1 MSFLSF
7 LFGNKDK
14 RILRQ
19 TNDLVASINLLE
31 KKFEEL
37 DSEEL
42 KNTTQRLK
50 NNLADGK
57 KLDDLIPEAFAAV
70 RESSK
75 RYLGLR
81 HYDCQL
87 IGGVVLN
94 KGMIAEMA
102 TGEGKT
108 LVATLPCYLNAL
120 TEKSVIVVTAN
131 EYLAKRDAAWMEP
144 IFQGLGMQVGFVTP
158 ELNHIEKKENYAKDI
173 VYATNNE
180 LGFDYLRD
188 NMVLREEDRL
198 QKDPFFVVVDEV
210 DSILIDE
217 ARTPLII
224 SGVAEDNG
232 PLYKKLKPIVKNLFE
247 EEFDPEKEEIIKAGD
262 FTVDLQSRS
271 IEITENGH
279 EKIEEFLRQ
288 NSMLADSVSLY
299 ASENLKL
306 LNMVQALIRAE
317 ILFEKNTDYIVQN
330 SKVILIDTNSGRAMP
345 GRRLSDGVH
354 QALELKE
361 GLEIQVES
369 QTLASTTFQNF
380 FRMFEKLS
388 GMTGTAKT
396 EAREFDEIYELEAVS
411 IPTNLPMIRENKNDK
426 IYLTEEEKNEAIISE
441 IQTYYERGNP
451 ILVGTISVENSE
463 ILSKKLESLN
473 IPHRVLNAKQNQQEA
488 EIISQAGKIKAVTIA
503 TNMAGRGTDIVL
515 GGFPE
520 SEKARKEVVEL
531 GGLHVIGTERHES
544 RRIDNQLRGRSGRQG
559 DPGSSQFFMS
569 LDDGLLKIFA
579 PERMKALMQSFG
591 GMEKGESIE
600 HKMLTNSIERA
611 QRRVEGRN
619 FDMRKRILEFD
630 DVLNEQRQVI
640 YQQRKEILEDHDLN
654 DLIATMREDVLV
666 KAFNSHI
673 PEFEIES
680 NWKVEELKNTLQVDF
695 NLLFNLEEELDKC
708 ESNTQ
713 EVLESLIQFA
723 EKAYFKKR
731 ANFSEVYSQL
741 ENQIILQVID
751 QSWKNH
757 INQLDSLRQNIGFR
771 SYAGKDP
778 RLEYKREAFEMFEQ
792 LLETIKKES
801 TRFLCRVEVKPEDEA
816 EIKNMKTRE
825 VLEKTQTIH
834 DNSPSAFIENSVS
847 NKQDNNSSTPAE
859 GNRRLRRLQ
868 AKANRKKNK
877 R

>member
-1 MSFLSF
+1 MSLLSYF
-7 LFGNKDK
+7 FGNKDK
-14 RILRQ
+14 RILKSFSK
-19 TNDLVASINLLE
+19 DVKAINNLE
-31 KKFEEL
+31 EEFSSL
-37 DSEEL
+37 SDDELRNKTLEFKEDL
-42 KNTTQRLK
+42 KNGK
-50 NNLADGK
+50 NLEDIK
-57 KLDDLIPEAFAAV
+57 PYAFAAV

-75 RYLGLR
+75 RNIGLR
-81 HYDCQL
+81 HFDCQL
-87 IGGVVLN
+87 IGGGILN
-94 KGMIAEMA
+94 EGLIAEMA

-120 TEKSVIVVTAN
+120 TERSVIVVTAN
-131 EYLAKRDAAWMEP
+131 EYLAKRDAEWMKP
-144 IFQGLGMQVGFVTP
+144 IFSGLDMTVGHITP
-158 ELNHIEKKENYAKDI
+158 DLDGSQKKENYKKDI

-198 QKDPFFVVVDEV
+198 QRDPYFVVVDEV

-217 ARTPLII
+217 ARTPLVI

-232 PLYKKLKPIVKNLFE
+232 PLYKKLRPILSTLQE
-247 EEFDPEKEEIIKAGD
+247 EELIDAESDEPIGAGD
-262 FTVDLQSRS
+262 YIVDLQSRS
-271 IEITENGH
+271 IDITENGH
-279 EKIEEFLRQ
+279 EKIESYLKDNNLLEKSL
-288 NSMLADSVSLY
+288 SLY

-306 LNMVQALIRAE
+306 LNMVQALLRAE
-317 ILFEKNTDYIVQN
+317 VLFEKNTDYIVQN
-330 SKVILIDTNSGRAMP
+330 GQVVLIDSNSGRAMP

-361 GLEIQVES
+361 RLEIQVES

-396 EAREFDEIYELEAVS
+396 EAREFEEIYGLSSIS
-411 IPTNLPMIRENKNDK
+411 IPTNLPMIRDDKNDK
-426 IYLTEEEKNEAIISE
+426 IYLTEEEKYEAIINDISE
-441 IQTYYERGNP
+441 YHQKGNP

-463 ILSKKLESLN
+463 LLSNKLNQQN

-488 EIISQAGKIKAVTIA
+488 EIISQAGKMGAVTIA

-515 GGFPE
+515 GGLPE
-520 SEKARKEVVEL
+520 NTENRKQVVES
-531 GGLHVIGTERHES
+531 GGLHVVGTERHES

-559 DPGSSQFFMS
+559 DPGSSQFFLS

-579 PERMKALMQSFG
+579 PERMKSLMQSFG
-591 GMEKGESIE
+591 GMKKGESIE

-640 YQQRKEILEDHDLN
+640 YKQRKEILEDKELK
-654 DLIATMREDVLV
+654 DLILSMREEVLSKV
-666 KAFNSHI
+666 FELHV
-673 PEFEIES
+673 PEYEIEV
-680 NWKVEELKNTLQVDF
+680 NWQTEGLTELLLNDF
-695 NLLFNLEEELDKC
+695 NLNFDIKNKLQDNESEPTKVLDELLIFANDSYEEK
-708 ESNTQ
+708 
-713 EVLESLIQFA
+713 V
-723 EKAYFKKR
+723 K
-731 ANFSEVYSQL
+731 NFPDVYSQL

-757 INQLDSLRQNIGFR
+757 INQLDYLRQNIGFR

-801 TRFLCRVEVKPEDEA
+801 TKFLCKVEVKPEDEE
-816 EIKNMKTRE
+816 EINKMGNKKIMNETKSSHE
-825 VLEKTQTIH
+825 
-834 DNSPSAFIENSVS
+834 NSPSAFSA
-847 NKQDNNSSTPAE
+847 NNLSKDETKSAPQE
-859 GNRRLRRLQ
+859 GNRRQRRLQ
-868 AKANRKKNK
+868 AKAKRNK
-877 R
+877 RKR

>member
-1 MSFLSF
+1 MSLLSYF
-7 LFGNKDK
+7 FGNKDK
-14 RILRQ
+14 RILKSFSK
-19 TNDLVASINLLE
+19 DVKAINNLE
-31 KKFEEL
+31 EEFSSL
-37 DSEEL
+37 SDDELRNKTLEFKEDL
-42 KNTTQRLK
+42 KN
-50 NNLADGK
+50 GK
-57 KLDDLIPEAFAAV
+57 SLEDIKPYAFAAV

-75 RYLGLR
+75 RNIGLR
-81 HYDCQL
+81 HFDCQL
-87 IGGVVLN
+87 IGGGILN
-94 KGMIAEMA
+94 EGLIAEMA

-120 TEKSVIVVTAN
+120 TERSVIVVTAN
-131 EYLAKRDAAWMEP
+131 EYLAKRDAEWMKP
-144 IFQGLGMQVGFVTP
+144 IFSGLDMTVGHITP
-158 ELNHIEKKENYAKDI
+158 DLDGSKKKENYKKDI

-198 QKDPFFVVVDEV
+198 QRDPYFVVVDEV

-217 ARTPLII
+217 ARTPLVI

-232 PLYKKLKPIVKNLFE
+232 PLYKKLRPILSTLQE
-247 EEFDPEKEEIIKAGD
+247 EELIDAESDEPIGEGD
-262 FTVDLQSRS
+262 YIVDLQSRS
-271 IEITENGH
+271 IDITENGH
-279 EKIEEFLRQ
+279 EKIESYLKDNNLLEKSL
-288 NSMLADSVSLY
+288 SLY

-306 LNMVQALIRAE
+306 LNMVQALLRAE
-317 ILFEKNTDYIVQN
+317 VLFEKNTDYIVQN
-330 SKVILIDTNSGRAMP
+330 GQVVLIDSNSGRAMP

-361 GLEIQVES
+361 RLEIQVES

-396 EAREFDEIYELEAVS
+396 EAREFEEIYGLSSIS
-411 IPTNLPMIRENKNDK
+411 IPTNLPMIRDDKNDK
-426 IYLTEEEKNEAIISE
+426 IYLTKEEKYEAIINDISE
-441 IQTYYERGNP
+441 YHQKGNP

-463 ILSKKLESLN
+463 LLSNKLNQQN

-488 EIISQAGKIKAVTIA
+488 EIISQAGKMGAVTIA

-515 GGFPE
+515 GGLPE
-520 SEKARKEVVEL
+520 NTENRKQVVES
-531 GGLHVIGTERHES
+531 GGLHVVGTERHES

-559 DPGSSQFFMS
+559 DPGSSQFFLS

-579 PERMKALMQSFG
+579 PERMKSLMQSFG
-591 GMEKGESIE
+591 GMKKGESIE

-640 YQQRKEILEDHDLN
+640 YKQRKEILEDTELK
-654 DLIATMREDVLV
+654 DLILSMREEVLSKV
-666 KAFNSHI
+666 FELHV
-673 PEFEIES
+673 PEYEIEV
-680 NWKVEELKNTLQVDF
+680 NWQTEGLTELLLNDF
-695 NLLFNLEEELDKC
+695 NLNFDIKNKLQDNESEPTKVLDELLIFANDSYEEK
-708 ESNTQ
+708 
-713 EVLESLIQFA
+713 V
-723 EKAYFKKR
+723 K
-731 ANFSEVYSQL
+731 NFPDVYSQL

-757 INQLDSLRQNIGFR
+757 INQLDYLRQNIGFR

-801 TRFLCRVEVKPEDEA
+801 TKFLCKVEVKPEDEE
-816 EIKNMKTRE
+816 EINKMGNKKIMNETKSSHE
-825 VLEKTQTIH
+825 
-834 DNSPSAFIENSVS
+834 NSPSAFSS
-847 NKQDNNSSTPAE
+847 NNLSKDETKSIPQE
-859 GNRRLRRLQ
+859 GNRRQRRLQ
-868 AKANRKKNK
+868 AKAKRNK
-877 R
+877 RKR

>member
-1 MSFLSF
+1 MSLLSYF
-7 LFGNKDK
+7 FGNKDK
-14 RILRQ
+14 RILKSFSK
-19 TNDLVASINLLE
+19 DVKAINNLE
-31 KKFEEL
+31 EEFSSLSDDELRNKTFEFKE
-37 DSEEL
+37 DL
-42 KNTTQRLK
+42 KNGK
-50 NNLADGK
+50 NLEDIK
-57 KLDDLIPEAFAAV
+57 PYAFAAV

-75 RYLGLR
+75 RNIGLR
-81 HYDCQL
+81 HFDCQL
-87 IGGVVLN
+87 IGGGILN
-94 KGMIAEMA
+94 EGLIAEMA

-120 TEKSVIVVTAN
+120 TERSVIVVTAN
-131 EYLAKRDAAWMEP
+131 EYLAKRDAEWMKP
-144 IFQGLGMQVGFVTP
+144 IFSGLDMTVGHITP
-158 ELNHIEKKENYAKDI
+158 DLDGSQKKENYKKDI

-198 QKDPFFVVVDEV
+198 QRDPYFVVVDEV

-217 ARTPLII
+217 ARTPLVI

-232 PLYKKLKPIVKNLFE
+232 PLYKKLRPILSTLQE
-247 EEFDPEKEEIIKAGD
+247 EELIDAESDEPIGAGD
-262 FTVDLQSRS
+262 YIVDLQSRS
-271 IEITENGH
+271 IDITENGH
-279 EKIEEFLRQ
+279 EKIESYLKDNNLLEKSL
-288 NSMLADSVSLY
+288 SLY

-306 LNMVQALIRAE
+306 LNMVQALLRAE
-317 ILFEKNTDYIVQN
+317 VLFEKNTDYIVQN
-330 SKVILIDTNSGRAMP
+330 GQVVLIDSNSGRAMP

-361 GLEIQVES
+361 RLEIQVES

-396 EAREFDEIYELEAVS
+396 EAREFEEIYGLSSIS
-411 IPTNLPMIRENKNDK
+411 IPTNLPMIRDDKNDK
-426 IYLTEEEKNEAIISE
+426 IYLTEEEKYEAIINDISE
-441 IQTYYERGNP
+441 YHQKGNP

-463 ILSKKLESLN
+463 LLSNKLNQQN

-488 EIISQAGKIKAVTIA
+488 EIISQAGKMGAVTIA

-515 GGFPE
+515 GGLPE
-520 SEKARKEVVEL
+520 NTENRKQVVES
-531 GGLHVIGTERHES
+531 GGLHVVGTERHES

-559 DPGSSQFFMS
+559 DPGSSQFFLS

-579 PERMKALMQSFG
+579 PERMKSLMQSFG
-591 GMEKGESIE
+591 GMKKGESIE

-640 YQQRKEILEDHDLN
+640 YKQRKEILEDTELK
-654 DLIATMREDVLV
+654 DLILSMREEVLSKV
-666 KAFNSHI
+666 FELHV
-673 PEFEIES
+673 PEYEIEV
-680 NWKVEELKNTLQVDF
+680 NWQTEGLTELLLNDF
-695 NLLFNLEEELDKC
+695 NLNFDIKNKLQDNESEPTKVLDELLIFANDSYEEK
-708 ESNTQ
+708 
-713 EVLESLIQFA
+713 V
-723 EKAYFKKR
+723 K
-731 ANFSEVYSQL
+731 NFPDVYSQL

-757 INQLDSLRQNIGFR
+757 INQLDYLRQNIGFR

-801 TRFLCRVEVKPEDEA
+801 TKFLCKVEVKPEDEE
-816 EIKNMKTRE
+816 EINKMGNKKIMNETKSSHE
-825 VLEKTQTIH
+825 
-834 DNSPSAFIENSVS
+834 NSPSAFSS
-847 NKQDNNSSTPAE
+847 NNLSKGETKSIPQE
-859 GNRRLRRLQ
+859 GNRRQRRLQ
-868 AKANRKKNK
+868 AKAKRNK
-877 R
+877 RKR

>member
-1 MSFLSF
+1 MSLLSYF
-7 LFGNKDK
+7 FGNKDK
-14 RILRQ
+14 RILKSFSK
-19 TNDLVASINLLE
+19 DVKAINNLE
-31 KKFEEL
+31 EEFSSL
-37 DSEEL
+37 SDDELRNKTLEFKEDL
-42 KNTTQRLK
+42 KN
-50 NNLADGK
+50 GK
-57 KLDDLIPEAFAAV
+57 SLEDIKPYAFAAV

-75 RYLGLR
+75 RNIGLR
-81 HYDCQL
+81 HFDCQL
-87 IGGVVLN
+87 IGGGILN
-94 KGMIAEMA
+94 EGLIAEMA

-120 TEKSVIVVTAN
+120 TERSVIVVTAN
-131 EYLAKRDAAWMEP
+131 EYLAKRDAEWMKP
-144 IFQGLGMQVGFVTP
+144 IFSGLDMTVGHITP
-158 ELNHIEKKENYAKDI
+158 DLDGSKKKENYKKDI

-198 QKDPFFVVVDEV
+198 QRDPYFVVVDEV

-217 ARTPLII
+217 ARTPLVI

-232 PLYKKLKPIVKNLFE
+232 PLYKKLRPILSTLQE
-247 EEFDPEKEEIIKAGD
+247 EELIDAESDEPIGAGD
-262 FTVDLQSRS
+262 YIVDLQSRS
-271 IEITENGH
+271 IDITENGH
-279 EKIEEFLRQ
+279 EKIESYLKDNNLLEKSL
-288 NSMLADSVSLY
+288 SLY

-306 LNMVQALIRAE
+306 LNMVQALLRAE
-317 ILFEKNTDYIVQN
+317 VLFEKNTDYIVQN
-330 SKVILIDTNSGRAMP
+330 GQVVLIDSNSGRAMP

-361 GLEIQVES
+361 RLEIQVES

-396 EAREFDEIYELEAVS
+396 EAREFEEIYGLSSIS
-411 IPTNLPMIRENKNDK
+411 IPTNLPMIRDDKNDK
-426 IYLTEEEKNEAIISE
+426 IYLTEEEKYEAIINDISE
-441 IQTYYERGNP
+441 YHQKGNP

-463 ILSKKLESLN
+463 LLSNKLNQQN

-488 EIISQAGKIKAVTIA
+488 EIISQAGKMGAVTIA

-515 GGFPE
+515 GGLPE
-520 SEKARKEVVEL
+520 NTENRKQVVES
-531 GGLHVIGTERHES
+531 GGLHVVGTERHES

-559 DPGSSQFFMS
+559 DPGSSQFFLS

-579 PERMKALMQSFG
+579 PERMKSLMQSFG
-591 GMEKGESIE
+591 GMKKGESIE

-640 YQQRKEILEDHDLN
+640 YKQRKEILEDTELK
-654 DLIATMREDVLV
+654 DLILSMREEVLSKV
-666 KAFNSHI
+666 FELHV
-673 PEFEIES
+673 PEYEIEV
-680 NWKVEELKNTLQVDF
+680 NWQTEELTELLLNDF
-695 NLLFNLEEELDKC
+695 NLNFDIKNKLQDNESEPIRVLDELLIFANDSYEEK
-708 ESNTQ
+708 
-713 EVLESLIQFA
+713 V
-723 EKAYFKKR
+723 K
-731 ANFSEVYSQL
+731 NFPDVYSQL

-757 INQLDSLRQNIGFR
+757 INQLDYLRQNIGFR

-801 TRFLCRVEVKPEDEA
+801 TKFLCKVEVKPEDEE
-816 EIKNMKTRE
+816 EINKMGNKKIMNETKSSHE
-825 VLEKTQTIH
+825 
-834 DNSPSAFIENSVS
+834 NSPSAFSS
-847 NKQDNNSSTPAE
+847 NNLSKDETKSIPQE
-859 GNRRLRRLQ
+859 GNRRQRRLQ
-868 AKANRKKNK
+868 AKAKRNK
-877 R
+877 RKR

>member
-1 MSFLSF
+1 MSLLSYF
-7 LFGNKDK
+7 FGNKDK
-14 RILRQ
+14 RILKSFSK
-19 TNDLVASINLLE
+19 DVKAINNLE
-31 KKFEEL
+31 EEFSSL
-37 DSEEL
+37 SDDELRNKTLEFKEDL
-42 KNTTQRLK
+42 KNGK
-50 NNLADGK
+50 NLEDIK
-57 KLDDLIPEAFAAV
+57 PYAFAAV

-75 RYLGLR
+75 RNIGLR
-81 HYDCQL
+81 HFDCQL
-87 IGGVVLN
+87 IGGGILN
-94 KGMIAEMA
+94 EGLIAEMA

-120 TEKSVIVVTAN
+120 TERSVIVVTAN
-131 EYLAKRDAAWMEP
+131 EYLAKRDAEWMKP
-144 IFQGLGMQVGFVTP
+144 IFSGLDMTVGHITP
-158 ELNHIEKKENYAKDI
+158 DLDGSKKKENYKKDI

-198 QKDPFFVVVDEV
+198 QRDPYFVVVDEV

-217 ARTPLII
+217 ARTPLVI

-232 PLYKKLKPIVKNLFE
+232 PLYKKLRPILSTLQE
-247 EEFDPEKEEIIKAGD
+247 EELIDAESDEPIGAGD
-262 FTVDLQSRS
+262 YIVDLQSRS
-271 IEITENGH
+271 IDITENGH
-279 EKIEEFLRQ
+279 EKIESYLKDNNLLEKSL
-288 NSMLADSVSLY
+288 SLY

-306 LNMVQALIRAE
+306 LNMVQALLRAE
-317 ILFEKNTDYIVQN
+317 VLFEKNTDYIVQN
-330 SKVILIDTNSGRAMP
+330 GQVVLIDSNSGRAMP

-361 GLEIQVES
+361 RLEIQVES

-396 EAREFDEIYELEAVS
+396 EAREFEEIYGLSSIS
-411 IPTNLPMIRENKNDK
+411 IPTNLPMIRDDKNDK
-426 IYLTEEEKNEAIISE
+426 IYLTEEEKYEAIINDISE
-441 IQTYYERGNP
+441 YHQKGNP

-463 ILSKKLESLN
+463 LLSNKLNQQN

-488 EIISQAGKIKAVTIA
+488 EIISQAGKMGAVTIA

-515 GGFPE
+515 GGLPE
-520 SEKARKEVVEL
+520 NTENRKQVVES
-531 GGLHVIGTERHES
+531 GGLHVVGTERHES

-559 DPGSSQFFMS
+559 DPGSSQFFLS

-579 PERMKALMQSFG
+579 PERMKSLMQSFG
-591 GMEKGESIE
+591 GMKKGESIE

-640 YQQRKEILEDHDLN
+640 YKQRKEILEDTELK
-654 DLIATMREDVLV
+654 DLILSMREEVLSKV
-666 KAFNSHI
+666 FELHV
-673 PEFEIES
+673 PEYEIEV
-680 NWKVEELKNTLQVDF
+680 NWQTEGLTELLLNDF
-695 NLLFNLEEELDKC
+695 NLNFDIKNKLQDNESEPIRVLDELLIFANDSYEEK
-708 ESNTQ
+708 
-713 EVLESLIQFA
+713 V
-723 EKAYFKKR
+723 K
-731 ANFSEVYSQL
+731 NFPDVYSQL

-757 INQLDSLRQNIGFR
+757 INQLDYLRQNIGFR

-801 TRFLCRVEVKPEDEA
+801 TKFLCKVEVKPEDEE
-816 EIKNMKTRE
+816 EINKMGNKKIMNETKSSHE
-825 VLEKTQTIH
+825 
-834 DNSPSAFIENSVS
+834 NSPSAFSS
-847 NKQDNNSSTPAE
+847 NNLSKDETKSIPQE
-859 GNRRLRRLQ
+859 GNRRQRRLQ
-868 AKANRKKNK
+868 AKAKRNK
-877 R
+877 RKR

>member
-1 MSFLSF
+1 MSLLSYF
-7 LFGNKDK
+7 FGNKDK
-14 RILRQ
+14 RILKSFSK
-19 TNDLVASINLLE
+19 DVKAINNLE
-31 KKFEEL
+31 EEFSSL
-37 DSEEL
+37 SDDELRNKTLEFKEDL
-42 KNTTQRLK
+42 KNGK
-50 NNLADGK
+50 NLEDIK
-57 KLDDLIPEAFAAV
+57 PYAFAAV

-75 RYLGLR
+75 RNIGLR
-81 HYDCQL
+81 HFDCQL
-87 IGGVVLN
+87 IGGGILN
-94 KGMIAEMA
+94 EGLIAEMA

-120 TEKSVIVVTAN
+120 TERSVIVVTAN
-131 EYLAKRDAAWMEP
+131 EYLAKRDAEWMKP
-144 IFQGLGMQVGFVTP
+144 IFSGLDMTVGHITP
-158 ELNHIEKKENYAKDI
+158 DLDGSQKKENYKKDI

-198 QKDPFFVVVDEV
+198 QRDPYFVVVDEV

-217 ARTPLII
+217 ARTPLVI

-232 PLYKKLKPIVKNLFE
+232 PLYKKLRPILSTLQE
-247 EEFDPEKEEIIKAGD
+247 EELIDAESDEPIGAGD
-262 FTVDLQSRS
+262 YIVDLQSRS
-271 IEITENGH
+271 IDITENGH
-279 EKIEEFLRQ
+279 EKIESYLKDNNLLEKSL
-288 NSMLADSVSLY
+288 SLY

-306 LNMVQALIRAE
+306 LNMVQALLRAE
-317 ILFEKNTDYIVQN
+317 VLFEKNTDYIVQN
-330 SKVILIDTNSGRAMP
+330 GQVVLIDSNSGRAMP

-361 GLEIQVES
+361 RLEIQVES

-396 EAREFDEIYELEAVS
+396 EAREFEEIYGLSSIS
-411 IPTNLPMIRENKNDK
+411 IPTNLPMIRDDKNDK
-426 IYLTEEEKNEAIISE
+426 IYLTEEEKYEAIINDISE
-441 IQTYYERGNP
+441 YHQKGNP

-463 ILSKKLESLN
+463 LLSNKLNQQN

-488 EIISQAGKIKAVTIA
+488 EIISQAGKMGAVTIA

-515 GGFPE
+515 GGLPE
-520 SEKARKEVVEL
+520 NTENRKQVVES
-531 GGLHVIGTERHES
+531 GGLHVVGTERHES

-559 DPGSSQFFMS
+559 DPGSSQFFLS

-579 PERMKALMQSFG
+579 PERMKSLMQSFG
-591 GMEKGESIE
+591 GMKKGESIE

-640 YQQRKEILEDHDLN
+640 YKQRKEILEDTELK
-654 DLIATMREDVLV
+654 DLILSMREEVLSKV
-666 KAFNSHI
+666 FELHV
-673 PEFEIES
+673 PEYEIEV
-680 NWKVEELKNTLQVDF
+680 NWQTEGLTELLLNDF
-695 NLLFNLEEELDKC
+695 NLNFDIKNKLQDNESEPIRVLDELLIFANDSYEEK
-708 ESNTQ
+708 
-713 EVLESLIQFA
+713 V
-723 EKAYFKKR
+723 K
-731 ANFSEVYSQL
+731 NFPDVYSQL

-757 INQLDSLRQNIGFR
+757 INQLDYLRQNIGFR

-801 TRFLCRVEVKPEDEA
+801 TKFLCKVEVKPEDEE
-816 EIKNMKTRE
+816 EINKMGNKKIMNETKSSHE
-825 VLEKTQTIH
+825 
-834 DNSPSAFIENSVS
+834 NSPSAFSS
-847 NKQDNNSSTPAE
+847 NNLSKDETKSIPQE
-859 GNRRLRRLQ
+859 GNRRQRRLQ
-868 AKANRKKNK
+868 AKAKRNK
-877 R
+877 RKR

>member
-1 MSFLSF
+1 MSLLSYF
-7 LFGNKDK
+7 FGNKDK
-14 RILRQ
+14 RILKSFSKH
-19 TNDLVASINLLE
+19 VKAINNLE
-31 KKFEEL
+31 EEFSSL
-37 DSEEL
+37 SDDELRNKTLEFKEDL
-42 KNTTQRLK
+42 KN
-50 NNLADGK
+50 GK
-57 KLDDLIPEAFAAV
+57 SLEDIKPYAFAAV

-75 RYLGLR
+75 RNIGLR
-81 HYDCQL
+81 HFDCQL
-87 IGGVVLN
+87 IGGGILN
-94 KGMIAEMA
+94 EGLIAEMA

-120 TEKSVIVVTAN
+120 TERSVIVVTAN
-131 EYLAKRDAAWMEP
+131 EYLAKRDAEWMKP
-144 IFQGLGMQVGFVTP
+144 IFSGLDMTVGHITP
-158 ELNHIEKKENYAKDI
+158 DLDGSQKKENYKKDI

-198 QKDPFFVVVDEV
+198 QRDPYFVVVDEV

-217 ARTPLII
+217 ARTPLVI

-232 PLYKKLKPIVKNLFE
+232 PLYKKLRPILSTLQE
-247 EEFDPEKEEIIKAGD
+247 EELIDAESDEPIGAGD
-262 FTVDLQSRS
+262 YIVDLQSRS
-271 IEITENGH
+271 IDITENGH
-279 EKIEEFLRQ
+279 EKIESYLKDNNLLEKSL
-288 NSMLADSVSLY
+288 SLY

-306 LNMVQALIRAE
+306 LNMVQALLRAE
-317 ILFEKNTDYIVQN
+317 VLFEKNTDYIVQN
-330 SKVILIDTNSGRAMP
+330 GQVVLIDSNSGRAMP

-361 GLEIQVES
+361 RLEIQVES

-396 EAREFDEIYELEAVS
+396 EAREFEEIYGLSSIS
-411 IPTNLPMIRENKNDK
+411 IPTNLPMIRDDKNDK
-426 IYLTEEEKNEAIISE
+426 IYLTEEEKYEAIINDISE
-441 IQTYYERGNP
+441 YHQKGNP

-463 ILSKKLESLN
+463 LLSNKLNQQN

-488 EIISQAGKIKAVTIA
+488 EIISQAGKMGAVTIA

-515 GGFPE
+515 GGLPE
-520 SEKARKEVVEL
+520 NTENRKQVVES
-531 GGLHVIGTERHES
+531 GGLHVVGTERHES

-559 DPGSSQFFMS
+559 DPGSSQFFLS

-579 PERMKALMQSFG
+579 PERMKSLMQSFG
-591 GMEKGESIE
+591 GMKKGESIE

-640 YQQRKEILEDHDLN
+640 YKQRKEILEDTELK
-654 DLIATMREDVLV
+654 DLILSMREEVLSKV
-666 KAFNSHI
+666 FELHV
-673 PEFEIES
+673 PEYEIEV
-680 NWKVEELKNTLQVDF
+680 NWQTEELTELLLNDF
-695 NLLFNLEEELDKC
+695 NLNFDIKNKLQDNESEPIRVLDELLIFANDSYEEK
-708 ESNTQ
+708 
-713 EVLESLIQFA
+713 V
-723 EKAYFKKR
+723 K
-731 ANFSEVYSQL
+731 NFPDVYSQL

-757 INQLDSLRQNIGFR
+757 INQLDYLRQNIGFR

-801 TRFLCRVEVKPEDEA
+801 TKFLCKVEVKPEDEE
-816 EIKNMKTRE
+816 EINKMGNKKIMNETKSSHE
-825 VLEKTQTIH
+825 
-834 DNSPSAFIENSVS
+834 NSPSAFSS
-847 NKQDNNSSTPAE
+847 NNLSKDETKSIPQE
-859 GNRRLRRLQ
+859 GNRRQRRLQ
-868 AKANRKKNK
+868 AKAKRNK
-877 R
+877 RKR

>member
-1 MSFLSF
+1 MSLLSYF
-7 LFGNKDK
+7 FGNKDK
-14 RILRQ
+14 RILKSFSKH
-19 TNDLVASINLLE
+19 VKAINNLE
-31 KKFEEL
+31 EEFSSL
-37 DSEEL
+37 SDDELRNKTLEFKEDL
-42 KNTTQRLK
+42 KN
-50 NNLADGK
+50 GK
-57 KLDDLIPEAFAAV
+57 SLEDIKPYAFAAV

-75 RYLGLR
+75 RNIGLR
-81 HYDCQL
+81 HFDCQL
-87 IGGVVLN
+87 IGGGILN
-94 KGMIAEMA
+94 EGLIAEMA

-120 TEKSVIVVTAN
+120 TERSVIVVTAN
-131 EYLAKRDAAWMEP
+131 EYLAKRDAEWMKP
-144 IFQGLGMQVGFVTP
+144 IFSGLDMTVGHITP
-158 ELNHIEKKENYAKDI
+158 DLDGSQKKENYKKDI

-198 QKDPFFVVVDEV
+198 QRDPYFVVVDEV

-217 ARTPLII
+217 ARTPLVI

-232 PLYKKLKPIVKNLFE
+232 PLYKKLRPILSTLQE
-247 EEFDPEKEEIIKAGD
+247 EELIDAESDEPIGAGD
-262 FTVDLQSRS
+262 YIVDLQSRS
-271 IEITENGH
+271 IDITENGH
-279 EKIEEFLRQ
+279 EKIESYLKDNNLLEKSL
-288 NSMLADSVSLY
+288 SLY

-306 LNMVQALIRAE
+306 LNMVQALLRAE
-317 ILFEKNTDYIVQN
+317 VLFEKNTDYIVQN
-330 SKVILIDTNSGRAMP
+330 GQVVLIDSNSGRAMP

-361 GLEIQVES
+361 RLEIQVES

-396 EAREFDEIYELEAVS
+396 EAREFEEIYGLSSIS
-411 IPTNLPMIRENKNDK
+411 IPTNLPMIRDDKNDK
-426 IYLTEEEKNEAIISE
+426 IYLTEEEKYEAIINDISE
-441 IQTYYERGNP
+441 YHQKGNP

-463 ILSKKLESLN
+463 LLSNKLNQQN

-488 EIISQAGKIKAVTIA
+488 EIISQAGKMGAVTIA

-515 GGFPE
+515 GGLPE
-520 SEKARKEVVEL
+520 NTENRKQVVES
-531 GGLHVIGTERHES
+531 GGLHVVGTERHES

-559 DPGSSQFFMS
+559 DPGSSQFFLS

-579 PERMKALMQSFG
+579 PERMKSLMQSFG
-591 GMEKGESIE
+591 GMKKGESIE

-640 YQQRKEILEDHDLN
+640 YKQRKEILEDTELK
-654 DLIATMREDVLV
+654 DLILSMREEVLSKV
-666 KAFNSHI
+666 FELHV
-673 PEFEIES
+673 PEYEIEV
-680 NWKVEELKNTLQVDF
+680 NWQTEGLTELLLNDF
-695 NLLFNLEEELDKC
+695 NLNFDIKNKLQDNESEPTKVLDELLIFANDSYEEK
-708 ESNTQ
+708 
-713 EVLESLIQFA
+713 V
-723 EKAYFKKR
+723 K
-731 ANFSEVYSQL
+731 NFPDVYSQL

-757 INQLDSLRQNIGFR
+757 INQLDYLRQNIGFR

-801 TRFLCRVEVKPEDEA
+801 TKFLCKVEVKPEDEE
-816 EIKNMKTRE
+816 EINKMGNKKIMNETKSSHE
-825 VLEKTQTIH
+825 
-834 DNSPSAFIENSVS
+834 NSPSAFSS
-847 NKQDNNSSTPAE
+847 NNLSKDETKSIPQE
-859 GNRRLRRLQ
+859 GNRRQRRLQ
-868 AKANRKKNK
+868 AKAKRNK
-877 R
+877 RKR

>member
-1 MSFLSF
+1 MSLLSYF
-7 LFGNKDK
+7 FGNKDK
-14 RILRQ
+14 RILKSFSK
-19 TNDLVASINLLE
+19 DVKAINNLE
-31 KKFEEL
+31 EEFSSL
-37 DSEEL
+37 SDDELRNKTLEFKEDL
-42 KNTTQRLK
+42 KN
-50 NNLADGK
+50 GK
-57 KLDDLIPEAFAAV
+57 SLEDIKPYAFAAV

-75 RYLGLR
+75 RNIGLR
-81 HYDCQL
+81 HFDCQL
-87 IGGVVLN
+87 IGGGILN
-94 KGMIAEMA
+94 EGLIAEMA

-120 TEKSVIVVTAN
+120 TERSVIVVTAN
-131 EYLAKRDAAWMEP
+131 EYLAKRDTEWMKP
-144 IFQGLGMQVGFVTP
+144 IFSGLGMSVGYITP
-158 ELNHIEKKENYAKDI
+158 DLDGSQKKENYKKDI

-198 QKDPFFVVVDEV
+198 QRDPYFVVVDEV

-217 ARTPLII
+217 ARTPLVI

-232 PLYKKLKPIVKNLFE
+232 PLYKKLRPILSTLQE
-247 EEFDPEKEEIIKAGD
+247 EELIDEESDEPIGAGD
-262 FTVDLQSRS
+262 YIVDLQSRS
-271 IEITENGH
+271 IDITENGH
-279 EKIEEFLRQ
+279 EKIESYLKDNNLLEKSL
-288 NSMLADSVSLY
+288 SLY

-306 LNMVQALIRAE
+306 LNMVQALLRAE
-317 ILFEKNTDYIVQN
+317 VLFEKNTDYIVQN
-330 SKVILIDTNSGRAMP
+330 GQVVLIDSNSGRAMP

-361 GLEIQVES
+361 RLEIQVES

-396 EAREFDEIYELEAVS
+396 EAREFEEIYGLSSIS
-411 IPTNLPMIRENKNDK
+411 IPTNLPMIRDDKNDK
-426 IYLTEEEKNEAIISE
+426 IYLTEEEKYEAIIKDISE
-441 IQTYYERGNP
+441 YHQKGNP

-463 ILSKKLESLN
+463 LLSNKLNQQN

-488 EIISQAGKIKAVTIA
+488 EIISQAGKMGAVTIA

-515 GGFPE
+515 GGLPE
-520 SEKARKEVVEL
+520 NTENRKQVVES
-531 GGLHVIGTERHES
+531 GGLHVVGTERHES

-559 DPGSSQFFMS
+559 DPGSSQFFLS

-579 PERMKALMQSFG
+579 PERMKSLMQSFG
-591 GMEKGESIE
+591 GMKKGESIE

-640 YQQRKEILEDHDLN
+640 YKQRKEILEDTELK
-654 DLIATMREDVLV
+654 DLILSMREEVLS
-666 KAFNSHI
+666 KAFELHV
-673 PEFEIES
+673 PEYEIEV
-680 NWKVEELKNTLQVDF
+680 NWQTEGLTELLLNDF
-695 NLLFNLEEELDKC
+695 NLNFDIKNKLQDNESEPTKVLDELLIFANDSYEEK
-708 ESNTQ
+708 
-713 EVLESLIQFA
+713 V
-723 EKAYFKKR
+723 K
-731 ANFSEVYSQL
+731 NFPDVYSQL

-757 INQLDSLRQNIGFR
+757 INQLDYLRQNIGFR

-801 TRFLCRVEVKPEDEA
+801 TKFLCKVEVKPEDEE
-816 EIKNMKTRE
+816 EINKMGNKKIMNETKSSHE
-825 VLEKTQTIH
+825 
-834 DNSPSAFIENSVS
+834 NSPSAFSS
-847 NKQDNNSSTPAE
+847 NNLSKDETKSIPQE
-859 GNRRLRRLQ
+859 GNRRQRRLQ
-868 AKANRKKNK
+868 AKAKRNK
-877 R
+877 RKR

>member
-1 MSFLSF
+1 MSILSF

-14 RILRQ
+14 RVLRKLGSVVNSI
-19 TNDLVASINLLE
+19 NDLEQN
-31 KKFEEL
+31 F
-37 DSEEL
+37 DSFTDEEL
-42 KNTTQRLK
+42 KNTTSKLKERLSEGSS
-50 NNLADGK
+50 LEE
-57 KLDDLIPEAFAAV
+57 LMPEAFAAV

-75 RYLGLR
+75 RFLGLR

-87 IGGVVLN
+87 IGGAILN
-94 KGMIAEMA
+94 EGMIAEMA

-120 TEKSVIVVTAN
+120 TGKSVIVVTAN
-131 EYLAKRDAAWMEP
+131 EYLAKRDANWMAP
-144 IFQGLGMQVGFVTP
+144 IFEGLGMNVGYITP
-158 ELNHIEKKENYAKDI
+158 ELNPLEKKENYAKDV

-198 QKDPFFVVVDEV
+198 QRDPYFVVVDEV

-232 PLYKKLKPIVKNLFE
+232 PLYKRLKPVVKSLTE
-247 EEFDPEKEEIIKAGD
+247 EEFDFEKEEVVKAGD
-262 FTVDLQSRS
+262 FTIDLQSRS

-279 EKIEEFLRQ
+279 EKIENYLKQ
-288 NSMLADSVSLY
+288 NNLLEDSVSLY

-317 ILFEKNTDYIVQN
+317 TLFEKNTDYIVQN
-330 SKVILIDTNSGRAMP
+330 GKVILIDTNSGRAMP

-361 GLEIQVES
+361 NLDIQVES

-396 EAREFDEIYELEAVS
+396 EAREFDEIYSLEAIS
-411 IPTNLPMIRENKNDK
+411 IPTNLPMVREDKNDK
-426 IYLTEEEKNEAIISE
+426 IYLTEEEKNDAIIDE
-441 IQTYYERGNP
+441 IKTYHEKGNP

-463 ILSKKLESLN
+463 VLSKKLDTLN

-488 EIISQAGKIKAVTIA
+488 EIISQAGKEKAVTIA

-520 SEKARKEVVEL
+520 SETARKEIVEL

-559 DPGSSQFFMS
+559 DPGSSQFFLS

-579 PERMKALMQSFG
+579 PDRMKALMQSFG
-591 GMEKGESIE
+591 GMKKGESIE

-619 FDMRKRILEFD
+619 FDIRKRILEFD

-640 YQQRKEILEDHDLN
+640 YKQRKEILEDKDLD
-654 DLIATMREDVLV
+654 DLISNMRADVLSST
-666 KAFNSHI
+666 FELHI
-673 PEFEIES
+673 PEYEIET
-680 NWKVEELKNTLQVDF
+680 NWKVDELTNILESEF
-695 NLLFNLEEELDKC
+695 NLQFNLKAELENA

-713 EVLESLIQFA
+713 EVLDKLLDFA
-723 EKAYFKKR
+723 DEIYLEKRNKFP
-731 ANFSEVYSQL
+731 NVYSQL

-801 TRFLCRVEVKPEDEA
+801 TRFLCRVEVKPEDEQ
-816 EIKNMKTRE
+816 EIEKMKSRE
-825 VLEKTQTIH
+825 VLEKTKTVH
-834 DNSPSAFIENSVS
+834 ENSPSAFMDNSGS
-847 NKQDNNSSTPAE
+847 NQQASNNDQPVE

-868 AKANRKKNK
+868 AKANRKKKK

>member
-1 MSFLSF
+1 MSLLSYF
-7 LFGNKDK
+7 FGNKDK
-14 RILRQ
+14 RILKSFSKH
-19 TNDLVASINLLE
+19 VKAINNLE
-31 KKFEEL
+31 EEFSSL
-37 DSEEL
+37 SDDELRNKTLEFKEDL
-42 KNTTQRLK
+42 KN
-50 NNLADGK
+50 GK
-57 KLDDLIPEAFAAV
+57 SLEDIKPYAFAAV

-75 RYLGLR
+75 RNIGLR
-81 HYDCQL
+81 HFDCQL
-87 IGGVVLN
+87 IGGGILN
-94 KGMIAEMA
+94 EGLIAEMA

-120 TEKSVIVVTAN
+120 TERSVIVVTAN
-131 EYLAKRDAAWMEP
+131 EYLAKRDAEWMKP
-144 IFQGLGMQVGFVTP
+144 IFSGLDMTVGHITP
-158 ELNHIEKKENYAKDI
+158 DLDGSQKKENYKKDI

-198 QKDPFFVVVDEV
+198 QRDPYFVVVDEV

-217 ARTPLII
+217 ARTPLVI

-232 PLYKKLKPIVKNLFE
+232 PLYKKLRPILSTLQE
-247 EEFDPEKEEIIKAGD
+247 EELIDAESDEPIGAGD
-262 FTVDLQSRS
+262 YIVDLQSRS
-271 IEITENGH
+271 IDITENGH
-279 EKIEEFLRQ
+279 EKIESYLKDNNLLEKSL
-288 NSMLADSVSLY
+288 SLY

-306 LNMVQALIRAE
+306 LNMVQALLRAE
-317 ILFEKNTDYIVQN
+317 VLFEKNTDYIVQN
-330 SKVILIDTNSGRAMP
+330 GQVVLIDSNSGRAMP

-361 GLEIQVES
+361 RLEIQVES

-396 EAREFDEIYELEAVS
+396 EAREFEEIYGLSSIS
-411 IPTNLPMIRENKNDK
+411 IPTNLPMIRDDKNDK
-426 IYLTEEEKNEAIISE
+426 IYLTEEEKYEAIINDISE
-441 IQTYYERGNP
+441 YHQKGNP

-463 ILSKKLESLN
+463 LLSNKLNQQN

-488 EIISQAGKIKAVTIA
+488 EIISQAGKMGAVTIA

-515 GGFPE
+515 GGLPE
-520 SEKARKEVVEL
+520 NTENRKQVVES
-531 GGLHVIGTERHES
+531 GGLHVVGTERHES

-559 DPGSSQFFMS
+559 DPGSSQFFLS

-579 PERMKALMQSFG
+579 PERMKSLMQSFG
-591 GMEKGESIE
+591 GMKKGESIE

-640 YQQRKEILEDHDLN
+640 YKQRKEILEDTELK
-654 DLIATMREDVLV
+654 DLILSMREEVLSKV
-666 KAFNSHI
+666 FELHV
-673 PEFEIES
+673 PEYEIEV
-680 NWKVEELKNTLQVDF
+680 NWQTEGLTELLLNDF
-695 NLLFNLEEELDKC
+695 NLNFDIKNKLQDNESEPIRVLDELLIFANDSYEEK
-708 ESNTQ
+708 
-713 EVLESLIQFA
+713 V
-723 EKAYFKKR
+723 K
-731 ANFSEVYSQL
+731 NFPDVYSQL

-757 INQLDSLRQNIGFR
+757 INQLDYLRQNIGFR

-801 TRFLCRVEVKPEDEA
+801 TKFLCKVEVKPEDEE
-816 EIKNMKTRE
+816 EINKMGNKKIMNETKSSHE
-825 VLEKTQTIH
+825 
-834 DNSPSAFIENSVS
+834 NSPSAFSS
-847 NKQDNNSSTPAE
+847 NNLSKDETKSIPQE
-859 GNRRLRRLQ
+859 GNRRQRRLQ
-868 AKANRKKNK
+868 AKAKRNK
-877 R
+877 RKR

>member
-1 MSFLSF
+1 MSLLSYF
-7 LFGNKDK
+7 FGNKDK
-14 RILRQ
+14 RILKSFSKH
-19 TNDLVASINLLE
+19 VKAINNLE
-31 KKFEEL
+31 EEFSSL
-37 DSEEL
+37 SDDELRNKTLEFKEDL
-42 KNTTQRLK
+42 KN
-50 NNLADGK
+50 GK
-57 KLDDLIPEAFAAV
+57 SLEDIKPYAFAAV

-75 RYLGLR
+75 RNIGLR
-81 HYDCQL
+81 HFDCQL
-87 IGGVVLN
+87 IGGGILN
-94 KGMIAEMA
+94 EGLIAEMA

-120 TEKSVIVVTAN
+120 TERSVIVVTAN
-131 EYLAKRDAAWMEP
+131 EYLAKRDAEWMKP
-144 IFQGLGMQVGFVTP
+144 IFSGLDMTVGHITP
-158 ELNHIEKKENYAKDI
+158 DLDGSQKKENYKKDI

-198 QKDPFFVVVDEV
+198 QRDPYFVVVDEV

-217 ARTPLII
+217 ARTPLVI

-232 PLYKKLKPIVKNLFE
+232 PLYKKLRPILSTLQE
-247 EEFDPEKEEIIKAGD
+247 EELIDAESDEPIGAGD
-262 FTVDLQSRS
+262 YIVDLQSRS
-271 IEITENGH
+271 IDITENGH
-279 EKIEEFLRQ
+279 EKIESYLKDNNLLEKSL
-288 NSMLADSVSLY
+288 SLY

-306 LNMVQALIRAE
+306 LNMVQALLRAE
-317 ILFEKNTDYIVQN
+317 VLFEKNTDYIVQN
-330 SKVILIDTNSGRAMP
+330 GQVVLIDSNSGRAMP

-361 GLEIQVES
+361 RLEIQVES

-396 EAREFDEIYELEAVS
+396 EAREFEEIYGLSSIS
-411 IPTNLPMIRENKNDK
+411 IPTNLPMIRDDKNDK
-426 IYLTEEEKNEAIISE
+426 IYLTEEEKYEAIINDISE
-441 IQTYYERGNP
+441 YHQKGNP

-463 ILSKKLESLN
+463 LLSNKLNQQN

-488 EIISQAGKIKAVTIA
+488 EIISQAGKMGAVTIA

-515 GGFPE
+515 GGLPE
-520 SEKARKEVVEL
+520 NTENRKQVVES
-531 GGLHVIGTERHES
+531 GGLHVVGTERHES

-559 DPGSSQFFMS
+559 DPGSSQFFLS

-579 PERMKALMQSFG
+579 PERMKSLMQSFG
-591 GMEKGESIE
+591 GMKKGESIE

-640 YQQRKEILEDHDLN
+640 YKQRKEILEDTELK
-654 DLIATMREDVLV
+654 DLILSMREEVLSKV
-666 KAFNSHI
+666 FELHV
-673 PEFEIES
+673 PEYEIEV
-680 NWKVEELKNTLQVDF
+680 NWQTEGLTELLLNDF
-695 NLLFNLEEELDKC
+695 NLNFDIKNKLQDNESEPIRVLDELLIFANDSYEEK
-708 ESNTQ
+708 
-713 EVLESLIQFA
+713 V
-723 EKAYFKKR
+723 K
-731 ANFSEVYSQL
+731 NFPDVYSQL

-757 INQLDSLRQNIGFR
+757 INQLDYLRQNIGFR

-801 TRFLCRVEVKPEDEA
+801 TKFLCKVEVKPEDEE
-816 EIKNMKTRE
+816 EINKMGNKKIMNETKSSHE
-825 VLEKTQTIH
+825 
-834 DNSPSAFIENSVS
+834 NSPSAFSS
-847 NKQDNNSSTPAE
+847 NNLSKGETKSIPQE
-859 GNRRLRRLQ
+859 GNRRQRRLQ
-868 AKANRKKNK
+868 AKAKRNK
-877 R
+877 RKR

>member
-1 MSFLSF
+1 MSLLSYF
-7 LFGNKDK
+7 FGNKDK
-14 RILRQ
+14 RILKSFSK
-19 TNDLVASINLLE
+19 DVKAINNLE
-31 KKFEEL
+31 EEFSSL
-37 DSEEL
+37 SDDELRNKTLEFKEDL
-42 KNTTQRLK
+42 KNGK
-50 NNLADGK
+50 NLEDIK
-57 KLDDLIPEAFAAV
+57 PYAFAAV

-75 RYLGLR
+75 RNIGLR
-81 HYDCQL
+81 HFDCQL
-87 IGGVVLN
+87 IGGGILN
-94 KGMIAEMA
+94 EGLIAEMA

-120 TEKSVIVVTAN
+120 TERSVIVVTAN
-131 EYLAKRDAAWMEP
+131 EYLAKRDAEWMKP
-144 IFQGLGMQVGFVTP
+144 IFSGLDMTVGHITP
-158 ELNHIEKKENYAKDI
+158 DLDGSQKKENYKKDI

-198 QKDPFFVVVDEV
+198 QRDPYFVVVDEV

-217 ARTPLII
+217 ARTPLVI

-232 PLYKKLKPIVKNLFE
+232 PLYKKLRPILSTLQE
-247 EEFDPEKEEIIKAGD
+247 EELIDAESDEPIGAGD
-262 FTVDLQSRS
+262 YIVDLQSRS
-271 IEITENGH
+271 IDITENGH
-279 EKIEEFLRQ
+279 EKIESYLKDNNLLEKSL
-288 NSMLADSVSLY
+288 SLY

-306 LNMVQALIRAE
+306 LNMVQALLRAE
-317 ILFEKNTDYIVQN
+317 VLFEKNTDYIVQN
-330 SKVILIDTNSGRAMP
+330 GQVVLIDSNSGRAMP

-361 GLEIQVES
+361 RLEIQVES

-396 EAREFDEIYELEAVS
+396 EAREFEEIYGLSSIS
-411 IPTNLPMIRENKNDK
+411 IPTNLPMIRDDKNDK
-426 IYLTEEEKNEAIISE
+426 IYLTEEEKYEAIINDISE
-441 IQTYYERGNP
+441 YHQKGNP

-463 ILSKKLESLN
+463 LLSNKLNQQN

-488 EIISQAGKIKAVTIA
+488 EIISQAGKMGAVTIA

-515 GGFPE
+515 GGLPE
-520 SEKARKEVVEL
+520 NTENRKQVVES
-531 GGLHVIGTERHES
+531 GGLHVVGTERHES

-559 DPGSSQFFMS
+559 DPGSSQFFLS

-579 PERMKALMQSFG
+579 PERMKSLMQSFG
-591 GMEKGESIE
+591 GMKKGESIE

-640 YQQRKEILEDHDLN
+640 YKQRKEILEDTELK
-654 DLIATMREDVLV
+654 DLILSMREEVLSKV
-666 KAFNSHI
+666 FELHV
-673 PEFEIES
+673 PEYEIEV
-680 NWKVEELKNTLQVDF
+680 NWQTEGLTELLLNDF
-695 NLLFNLEEELDKC
+695 NLNFDIKNKLQDNESEPTKVLDELLIFANDSYEEK
-708 ESNTQ
+708 
-713 EVLESLIQFA
+713 V
-723 EKAYFKKR
+723 K
-731 ANFSEVYSQL
+731 NFPDVYSQL

-757 INQLDSLRQNIGFR
+757 INQLDYLRQNIGFR

-801 TRFLCRVEVKPEDEA
+801 TKFLCKVEVKPEDEE
-816 EIKNMKTRE
+816 EINKMGNKKIMNETKSSHE
-825 VLEKTQTIH
+825 
-834 DNSPSAFIENSVS
+834 NSPSAFSS
-847 NKQDNNSSTPAE
+847 NNLSKDETKSIPQE
-859 GNRRLRRLQ
+859 GNRRQRRLQ
-868 AKANRKKNK
+868 AKAKRNK
-877 R
+877 RKR

>member
-1 MSFLSF
+1 MSLLSYF
-7 LFGNKDK
+7 FGNKDK
-14 RILRQ
+14 RILKSFSK
-19 TNDLVASINLLE
+19 DVKAINNLE
-31 KKFEEL
+31 EEFSSL
-37 DSEEL
+37 SDDELRNKTLEFKEDL
-42 KNTTQRLK
+42 KN
-50 NNLADGK
+50 GK
-57 KLDDLIPEAFAAV
+57 SLEDIKPYAFAAV

-75 RYLGLR
+75 RNIGLR
-81 HYDCQL
+81 HFDCQL
-87 IGGVVLN
+87 IGGGILN
-94 KGMIAEMA
+94 EGLIAEMA

-120 TEKSVIVVTAN
+120 TERSVIVVTAN
-131 EYLAKRDAAWMEP
+131 EYLAKRDAEWMKP
-144 IFQGLGMQVGFVTP
+144 IFSGLDMTVGHITP
-158 ELNHIEKKENYAKDI
+158 DLDGSQKKENYKKDI

-198 QKDPFFVVVDEV
+198 QRDPYFVVVDEV

-217 ARTPLII
+217 ARTPLVI

-232 PLYKKLKPIVKNLFE
+232 PLYKKLRPILSTLQE
-247 EEFDPEKEEIIKAGD
+247 EELIDAESDEPIGAGD
-262 FTVDLQSRS
+262 YIVDLQSRS
-271 IEITENGH
+271 IDITENGH
-279 EKIEEFLRQ
+279 EKIESYLKDNNLLEKSL
-288 NSMLADSVSLY
+288 SLY

-306 LNMVQALIRAE
+306 LNMVQALLRAE
-317 ILFEKNTDYIVQN
+317 VLFEKNTDYIVQN
-330 SKVILIDTNSGRAMP
+330 GQVVLIDSNSGRAMP

-361 GLEIQVES
+361 RLEIQVES

-396 EAREFDEIYELEAVS
+396 EAREFEEIYGLSSIS
-411 IPTNLPMIRENKNDK
+411 IPTNLPMIRDDKNDK
-426 IYLTEEEKNEAIISE
+426 IYLTEEEKYEAIINDISE
-441 IQTYYERGNP
+441 YHQKGNP

-463 ILSKKLESLN
+463 LLSNKLNQQN

-488 EIISQAGKIKAVTIA
+488 EIISQAGKMGAVTIA

-515 GGFPE
+515 GGLPE
-520 SEKARKEVVEL
+520 NTENRKQVVES
-531 GGLHVIGTERHES
+531 GGLHVVGTERHES

-559 DPGSSQFFMS
+559 DPGSSQFFLS

-579 PERMKALMQSFG
+579 PERMKSLMQSFG
-591 GMEKGESIE
+591 GMKKGESIE

-640 YQQRKEILEDHDLN
+640 YKQRKEILEDTELK
-654 DLIATMREDVLV
+654 DLILSMREEVLSKV
-666 KAFNSHI
+666 FELHV
-673 PEFEIES
+673 PEYEIEV
-680 NWKVEELKNTLQVDF
+680 NWQTEGLTELLLNDF
-695 NLLFNLEEELDKC
+695 NLNFDIKNKLQDNESEPIRVLDELLIFANDSYEEK
-708 ESNTQ
+708 
-713 EVLESLIQFA
+713 V
-723 EKAYFKKR
+723 K
-731 ANFSEVYSQL
+731 NFPDVYSQL

-757 INQLDSLRQNIGFR
+757 INQLDYLRQNIGFR

-801 TRFLCRVEVKPEDEA
+801 TKFLCKVEVKPEDEE
-816 EIKNMKTRE
+816 EINKMGNKKIMNETKSSHE
-825 VLEKTQTIH
+825 
-834 DNSPSAFIENSVS
+834 NSPSAFSS
-847 NKQDNNSSTPAE
+847 NNLSKDETKSIPQE
-859 GNRRLRRLQ
+859 GNRRQRRLQ
-868 AKANRKKNK
+868 AKAKRNK
-877 R
+877 RKR

>member
-1 MSFLSF
+1 MSLLSYF
-7 LFGNKDK
+7 FGNKDK
-14 RILRQ
+14 RILKSFSK
-19 TNDLVASINLLE
+19 DVKAINNLE
-31 KKFEEL
+31 EEFSSL
-37 DSEEL
+37 SDDELRNKTLEFKEDL
-42 KNTTQRLK
+42 KN
-50 NNLADGK
+50 GK
-57 KLDDLIPEAFAAV
+57 TLEDIKPYAFAAV

-75 RYLGLR
+75 RNIGLR
-81 HYDCQL
+81 HFDCQL
-87 IGGVVLN
+87 IGGGILN
-94 KGMIAEMA
+94 EGLIAEMA

-120 TEKSVIVVTAN
+120 TERSVIVVTAN
-131 EYLAKRDAAWMEP
+131 EYLAKRDAEWMKP
-144 IFQGLGMQVGFVTP
+144 IFSGLDMTVGHITP
-158 ELNHIEKKENYAKDI
+158 DLDGSQKKENYKKDI

-198 QKDPFFVVVDEV
+198 QRDPYFVVVDEV

-217 ARTPLII
+217 ARTPLVI

-232 PLYKKLKPIVKNLFE
+232 PLYKKLRPILSTLQE
-247 EEFDPEKEEIIKAGD
+247 EELIDAESDEPIGAGD
-262 FTVDLQSRS
+262 YIVDLQSRS
-271 IEITENGH
+271 IDITENGH
-279 EKIEEFLRQ
+279 EKIESYLKDNNLLEKSL
-288 NSMLADSVSLY
+288 SLY

-306 LNMVQALIRAE
+306 LNMVQALLRAE
-317 ILFEKNTDYIVQN
+317 VLFEKNTDYIVQN
-330 SKVILIDTNSGRAMP
+330 GQVVLIDSNSGRAMP

-361 GLEIQVES
+361 RLEIQVES

-396 EAREFDEIYELEAVS
+396 EAREFEEIYGLSSIS
-411 IPTNLPMIRENKNDK
+411 IPTNLPMIRDDKNDK
-426 IYLTEEEKNEAIISE
+426 IYLTEEEKYEAIINDISE
-441 IQTYYERGNP
+441 YHQKGNP

-463 ILSKKLESLN
+463 LLSNKLNQQN

-488 EIISQAGKIKAVTIA
+488 EIISQAGKMGAVTIA

-515 GGFPE
+515 GGLPE
-520 SEKARKEVVEL
+520 NTENRKQVVES
-531 GGLHVIGTERHES
+531 GGLHVVGTERHES

-559 DPGSSQFFMS
+559 DPGSSQFFLS

-579 PERMKALMQSFG
+579 PERMKSLMQSFG
-591 GMEKGESIE
+591 GMKKGESIE

-640 YQQRKEILEDHDLN
+640 YKQRKEILEDTELK
-654 DLIATMREDVLV
+654 DLILSMREEVLSKV
-666 KAFNSHI
+666 FELHV
-673 PEFEIES
+673 PEYEIEV
-680 NWKVEELKNTLQVDF
+680 NWQTEGLTELLLNDF
-695 NLLFNLEEELDKC
+695 NLNFDIKNKLQDNESEPTKVLDELLIFANDSYEEK
-708 ESNTQ
+708 
-713 EVLESLIQFA
+713 V
-723 EKAYFKKR
+723 K
-731 ANFSEVYSQL
+731 NFPDVYSQL

-757 INQLDSLRQNIGFR
+757 INQLDYLRQNIGFR

-801 TRFLCRVEVKPEDEA
+801 TKFLCKVEVKPEDEE
-816 EIKNMKTRE
+816 EINKMGNKKIMNETKSSHE
-825 VLEKTQTIH
+825 
-834 DNSPSAFIENSVS
+834 NSPSAFSS
-847 NKQDNNSSTPAE
+847 NNLSKDETKSIPQE
-859 GNRRLRRLQ
+859 GNRRQRRLQ
-868 AKANRKKNK
+868 AKAKRNK
-877 R
+877 RKR

>member
-1 MSFLSF
+1 MSLLSYF
-7 LFGNKDK
+7 FGNKDK
-14 RILRQ
+14 RILKSFSK
-19 TNDLVASINLLE
+19 DVKVINNLE
-31 KKFEEL
+31 EEFSSL
-37 DSEEL
+37 SDDELRNKTLEFKEDL
-42 KNTTQRLK
+42 KNGK
-50 NNLADGK
+50 NLEDIK
-57 KLDDLIPEAFAAV
+57 PYAFAAV

-75 RYLGLR
+75 RNIGLR
-81 HYDCQL
+81 HFDCQL
-87 IGGVVLN
+87 IGGGILN
-94 KGMIAEMA
+94 EGLIAEMA

-120 TEKSVIVVTAN
+120 TERSVIVVTAN
-131 EYLAKRDAAWMEP
+131 EYLAKRDAEWMKP
-144 IFQGLGMQVGFVTP
+144 IFSGLDMTVGHITP
-158 ELNHIEKKENYAKDI
+158 DLDGSQKKENYKKDI

-198 QKDPFFVVVDEV
+198 QRDPYFVVVDEV

-217 ARTPLII
+217 ARTPLVI

-232 PLYKKLKPIVKNLFE
+232 PLYKKLRPILSTLQE
-247 EEFDPEKEEIIKAGD
+247 EELIDAESDEPIGAGD
-262 FTVDLQSRS
+262 YIVDLQSRS
-271 IEITENGH
+271 IDITENGH
-279 EKIEEFLRQ
+279 EKIESYLKDNNLLEKSL
-288 NSMLADSVSLY
+288 SLY

-306 LNMVQALIRAE
+306 LNMVQALLRAE
-317 ILFEKNTDYIVQN
+317 VLFEKNTDYIVQN
-330 SKVILIDTNSGRAMP
+330 GQVVLIDSNSGRAMP

-361 GLEIQVES
+361 RLEIQVES

-396 EAREFDEIYELEAVS
+396 EAREFEEIYGLSSIS
-411 IPTNLPMIRENKNDK
+411 IPTNLPMIRDDKNDK
-426 IYLTEEEKNEAIISE
+426 IYLTEEEKYEAIIKDISE
-441 IQTYYERGNP
+441 YHQKGNP

-463 ILSKKLESLN
+463 LLSNKLNQQN

-488 EIISQAGKIKAVTIA
+488 EIISQAGKMGAVTIA

-515 GGFPE
+515 GGLPE
-520 SEKARKEVVEL
+520 NTENRKQVVES
-531 GGLHVIGTERHES
+531 GGLHVVGTERHES

-559 DPGSSQFFMS
+559 DPGSSQFFLS

-579 PERMKALMQSFG
+579 PERMKSLMQSFG
-591 GMEKGESIE
+591 GMKKGESIE

-640 YQQRKEILEDHDLN
+640 YKQRKEILEDTELK
-654 DLIATMREDVLV
+654 DLILSMREEVLSKV
-666 KAFNSHI
+666 FELHV
-673 PEFEIES
+673 PEYEIEV
-680 NWKVEELKNTLQVDF
+680 NWQTEGLTELLLNDF
-695 NLLFNLEEELDKC
+695 NLNFDIKNKLQDNESEPIRVLDELLIFANDSYEEK
-708 ESNTQ
+708 
-713 EVLESLIQFA
+713 V
-723 EKAYFKKR
+723 K
-731 ANFSEVYSQL
+731 NFPDVYSQL

-757 INQLDSLRQNIGFR
+757 INQLDYLRQNIGFR

-801 TRFLCRVEVKPEDEA
+801 TKFLCKVEVKPEDEE
-816 EIKNMKTRE
+816 EINKMGNKKIMNETKSSHE
-825 VLEKTQTIH
+825 
-834 DNSPSAFIENSVS
+834 NSPSAF
-847 NKQDNNSSTPAE
+847 SSHNLSKDETKSIPQE
-859 GNRRLRRLQ
+859 GNRRQRRLQ
-868 AKANRKKNK
+868 AKAKRNK
-877 R
+877 RKR

>member
-1 MSFLSF
+1 MSILSF

-14 RILRQ
+14 RVLRKLGSVVNSI
-19 TNDLVASINLLE
+19 NDLEQN
-31 KKFEEL
+31 F
-37 DSEEL
+37 DSFTDEEL
-42 KNTTQRLK
+42 KNTTSKLK
-50 NNLADGK
+50 ERVSKGSSLEE
-57 KLDDLIPEAFAAV
+57 LMPEAFAAV

-75 RYLGLR
+75 RFLGLR

-87 IGGVVLN
+87 IGGAILN
-94 KGMIAEMA
+94 QGMIAEMA

-120 TEKSVIVVTAN
+120 TGKSVIVVTAN
-131 EYLAKRDAAWMEP
+131 EYLAKRDANWMAP
-144 IFQGLGMQVGFVTP
+144 IFEGLGMNVGYITP
-158 ELNHIEKKENYAKDI
+158 ELNPLEKKENYAKDV

-198 QKDPFFVVVDEV
+198 QRDPYFVVVDEV

-232 PLYKKLKPIVKNLFE
+232 PLYKKLKPVVKSLTE
-247 EEFDPEKEEIIKAGD
+247 EEFDFEKEEVVKAGD
-262 FTVDLQSRS
+262 FTIDLQSRS

-279 EKIEEFLRQ
+279 EKIENYLKQ
-288 NSMLADSVSLY
+288 NNLLEDSVSLY

-306 LNMVQALIRAE
+306 LNMVQALVRAE
-317 ILFEKNTDYIVQN
+317 TLFEKNTDYIVQN
-330 SKVILIDTNSGRAMP
+330 GKVILIDTNSGRAMP

-361 GLEIQVES
+361 NLDIQVES

-396 EAREFDEIYELEAVS
+396 EAREFDEIYSLEAIS
-411 IPTNLPMIRENKNDK
+411 IPTNLPMVREDKNDK
-426 IYLTEEEKNEAIISE
+426 IYLTEDEKNDAIIDE
-441 IQTYYERGNP
+441 IKTYHEKGNP

-463 ILSKKLESLN
+463 VLSKKLDTLN

-488 EIISQAGKIKAVTIA
+488 EIISQAGKEKAVTIA

-520 SEKARKEVVEL
+520 SETARKEIVEL

-559 DPGSSQFFMS
+559 DPGSSQFFLS

-579 PERMKALMQSFG
+579 PDRMKALMQSFG
-591 GMEKGESIE
+591 GMKKGESIE

-619 FDMRKRILEFD
+619 FDIRKRILEFD

-640 YQQRKEILEDHDLN
+640 YKQRKEILEDKDLD
-654 DLIATMREDVLV
+654 DLISNMRADVLSSTFE
-666 KAFNSHI
+666 AHI
-673 PEFEIES
+673 PEYEIEI
-680 NWKVEELKNTLQVDF
+680 NWKVDELTNILESEF
-695 NLLFNLEEELDKC
+695 NLQFNLKVELENS

-713 EVLESLIQFA
+713 EVLNKLLDFA
-723 EKAYFKKR
+723 DKIYLEKRNKFP
-731 ANFSEVYSQL
+731 NVYSQL

-778 RLEYKREAFEMFEQ
+778 RLARRGSF
-792 LLETIKKES
+792 
-801 TRFLCRVEVKPEDEA
+801 
-816 EIKNMKTRE
+816 
-825 VLEKTQTIH
+825 
-834 DNSPSAFIENSVS
+834 
-847 NKQDNNSSTPAE
+847 PA
-859 GNRRLRRLQ
+859 
-868 AKANRKKNK
+868 
-877 R
+877 

>member
-1 MSFLSF
+1 MSILSF

-14 RILRQ
+14 RVLRKLGSVVNSI
-19 TNDLVASINLLE
+19 NDLEQN
-31 KKFEEL
+31 F
-37 DSEEL
+37 DSFTDEEL
-42 KNTTQRLK
+42 KNTTSKLKERLSEGSS
-50 NNLADGK
+50 LE
-57 KLDDLIPEAFAAV
+57 DLMPEAFAAV

-75 RYLGLR
+75 RFLGLR

-87 IGGVVLN
+87 IGGAILN
-94 KGMIAEMA
+94 EGMIAEMA

-120 TEKSVIVVTAN
+120 TGKSVIVVTAN
-131 EYLAKRDAAWMEP
+131 EYLAKRDANWMAP
-144 IFQGLGMQVGFVTP
+144 IFEGLGMNVGYITP
-158 ELNHIEKKENYAKDI
+158 ELNPLEKKENYAKDV

-198 QKDPFFVVVDEV
+198 QRDPYFVVVDEV

-232 PLYKKLKPIVKNLFE
+232 PLYKRLKPVVKSLTE
-247 EEFDPEKEEIIKAGD
+247 EEFDFEKEEVVKAGD
-262 FTVDLQSRS
+262 FTIDLQSRS

-279 EKIEEFLRQ
+279 EKIENYLKQ
-288 NSMLADSVSLY
+288 NNLLEDSVSLY

-306 LNMVQALIRAE
+306 LNMVQALVRAE
-317 ILFEKNTDYIVQN
+317 TLFEKNTDYIVQN
-330 SKVILIDTNSGRAMP
+330 GKVILIDTNSGRAMP

-361 GLEIQVES
+361 NLDIQVES

-396 EAREFDEIYELEAVS
+396 EAREFDEIYSLEAIS
-411 IPTNLPMIRENKNDK
+411 IPTNLPMVREDKNDK
-426 IYLTEEEKNEAIISE
+426 IYLTEEEKNDAIIDE
-441 IQTYYERGNP
+441 IKTYHEKGNP

-463 ILSKKLESLN
+463 VLSKKLDTLN

-488 EIISQAGKIKAVTIA
+488 EIISQAGKEKAVTIA

-520 SEKARKEVVEL
+520 SETARKEIVEL

-559 DPGSSQFFMS
+559 DPGSSQFFLS

-579 PERMKALMQSFG
+579 PDRMKALMQSFG
-591 GMEKGESIE
+591 GMKKGESIE

-619 FDMRKRILEFD
+619 FDIRKRILEFD

-640 YQQRKEILEDHDLN
+640 YKQRKEILEDKNLD
-654 DLIATMREDVLV
+654 DLISNMRADVLSST
-666 KAFNSHI
+666 FELHI
-673 PEFEIES
+673 PEYEIEN
-680 NWKVEELKNTLQVDF
+680 NWRVDELINILESEF
-695 NLLFNLEEELDKC
+695 NLQFNLKTELENA

-713 EVLESLIQFA
+713 EVLDKLLDFA
-723 EKAYFKKR
+723 DEIYLEKRNKFP
-731 ANFSEVYSQL
+731 NVYSQL

-801 TRFLCRVEVKPEDEA
+801 TRFLCRVEVKPEDEQ
-816 EIKNMKTRE
+816 EIEKMKSRE
-825 VLEKTQTIH
+825 VLEKTKTVH
-834 DNSPSAFIENSVS
+834 ENSPSAFMDNSGS
-847 NKQDNNSSTPAE
+847 NQQASNNDQPVE

-868 AKANRKKNK
+868 AKANRKKKK

>member
-1 MSFLSF
+1 MSLLSYF
-7 LFGNKDK
+7 FGNKDK
-14 RILRQ
+14 RILKSFSK
-19 TNDLVASINLLE
+19 DVKAINNLE
-31 KKFEEL
+31 EEFSSL
-37 DSEEL
+37 SDDELRNKTLEFKEDL
-42 KNTTQRLK
+42 KNGK
-50 NNLADGK
+50 NLEDIK
-57 KLDDLIPEAFAAV
+57 PYAFAAV

-75 RYLGLR
+75 RNIGLR
-81 HYDCQL
+81 HFDCQL
-87 IGGVVLN
+87 IGGGILN
-94 KGMIAEMA
+94 EGLIAEMA

-120 TEKSVIVVTAN
+120 TERSVIVVTAN
-131 EYLAKRDAAWMEP
+131 EYLAKRDAEWMKP
-144 IFQGLGMQVGFVTP
+144 IFSGLDMTVGHITP
-158 ELNHIEKKENYAKDI
+158 DLDGSQKKENYKKDI

-198 QKDPFFVVVDEV
+198 QRDPYFVVVDEV

-217 ARTPLII
+217 ARTPLVI

-232 PLYKKLKPIVKNLFE
+232 PLYKKLRPILSTLQE
-247 EEFDPEKEEIIKAGD
+247 EELIDAESDEPIGAGD
-262 FTVDLQSRS
+262 YIVDLQSRS
-271 IEITENGH
+271 IDITENGH
-279 EKIEEFLRQ
+279 EKIESYLKDNNLLEKSL
-288 NSMLADSVSLY
+288 SLY

-306 LNMVQALIRAE
+306 LNMVQALLRAE
-317 ILFEKNTDYIVQN
+317 VLFEKNTDYIVQN
-330 SKVILIDTNSGRAMP
+330 GQVVLIDSNSGRAMP

-361 GLEIQVES
+361 RLEIQVES

-396 EAREFDEIYELEAVS
+396 EAREFEEIYGLSSIS
-411 IPTNLPMIRENKNDK
+411 IPTNLPMIRDDKNDK
-426 IYLTEEEKNEAIISE
+426 IYLTEEEKYEAIINDISE
-441 IQTYYERGNP
+441 YHQKGNP

-463 ILSKKLESLN
+463 LLSNKLNQQN

-488 EIISQAGKIKAVTIA
+488 EIISQAGKMGAVTIA

-515 GGFPE
+515 GGLPE
-520 SEKARKEVVEL
+520 NTENRKQVVES
-531 GGLHVIGTERHES
+531 GGLHVVGTERHES

-559 DPGSSQFFMS
+559 DPGSSQFFLS

-579 PERMKALMQSFG
+579 PERMKSLMQSFG
-591 GMEKGESIE
+591 GMKKGESIE

-640 YQQRKEILEDHDLN
+640 YKQRKEILEDTELK
-654 DLIATMREDVLV
+654 DLILSMREEVLSKV
-666 KAFNSHI
+666 FELHV
-673 PEFEIES
+673 PEYEIEV
-680 NWKVEELKNTLQVDF
+680 NWQTEGLTELLLNDF
-695 NLLFNLEEELDKC
+695 NLNFDIKNKLQDNESEPIRVLDELLIFANDSYEEK
-708 ESNTQ
+708 
-713 EVLESLIQFA
+713 V
-723 EKAYFKKR
+723 K
-731 ANFSEVYSQL
+731 NFPDVYSQL

-757 INQLDSLRQNIGFR
+757 INQLDYLRQNIGFR

-801 TRFLCRVEVKPEDEA
+801 TKFLCKVEVKPEDEE
-816 EIKNMKTRE
+816 EINKMGNKKIMNETKSSHE
-825 VLEKTQTIH
+825 
-834 DNSPSAFIENSVS
+834 NSPSAFSS
-847 NKQDNNSSTPAE
+847 NNLSKGETKSIPQE
-859 GNRRLRRLQ
+859 GNRRQRRLQ
-868 AKANRKKNK
+868 AKAKRNK
-877 R
+877 RKR

>member
-1 MSFLSF
+1 MSILSF

-14 RILRQ
+14 RAIRLLAKVV
-19 TNDLVASINLLE
+19 NSINNLE
-31 KKFEEL
+31 EKFESFT
-37 DSEEL
+37 DEEL
-42 KNTTQRLK
+42 KNTTSKLK
-50 NNLADGK
+50 ASILGGSS
-57 KLDDLIPEAFAAV
+57 LEDLIPEAFAAV

-75 RYLGLR
+75 RFLGLR

-87 IGGVVLN
+87 IGGAILN

-120 TEKSVIVVTAN
+120 TGKSVIVVTAN
-131 EYLAKRDAAWMEP
+131 EYLAKRDANWMAP
-144 IFQGLGMQVGFVTP
+144 IFKGLGMNVGFITP
-158 ELNHIEKKENYAKDI
+158 ELNPLEKKENYAKDV

-198 QKDPFFVVVDEV
+198 QRDPFFVVVDEV

-232 PLYKKLKPIVKNLFE
+232 PLYKKLKPVVKKLTE
-247 EEFDPEKEEIIKAGD
+247 EEFDFEKEEVVKAGD
-262 FTVDLQSRS
+262 FTIDLQSRS

-279 EKIEEFLRQ
+279 EKIENYLKVNNLLE
-288 NSMLADSVSLY
+288 NSVSLY

-306 LNMVQALIRAE
+306 LNMVQALLRAE
-317 ILFEKNTDYIVQN
+317 TLFEKNTDYIVQN
-330 SKVILIDTNSGRAMP
+330 GKVILIDTNSGRAMP

-361 GLEIQVES
+361 NLDIQVES

-396 EAREFDEIYELEAVS
+396 EAREFDEIYSLNAIS
-411 IPTNLPMIRENKNDK
+411 IPTNLPMVREDKNDK
-426 IYLTEEEKNEAIISE
+426 IYLTEDEKNDAIIDE
-441 IQTYYERGNP
+441 IKTYHNKGNP

-463 ILSKKLESLN
+463 VLSKKLDDLS
-473 IPHRVLNAKQNQQEA
+473 ITHRVLNAKQNQQEA
-488 EIISQAGKIKAVTIA
+488 EIISQAGKEKAVTIA

-520 SEKARKEVVEL
+520 SKMARKEIVEL

-559 DPGSSQFFMS
+559 DPGSSQFFLS

-579 PERMKALMQSFG
+579 PDRMKALMQSFG
-591 GMEKGESIE
+591 GMKKGESIE

-640 YQQRKEILEDHDLN
+640 YKQRKEILEDKDLD
-654 DLIATMREDVLV
+654 DLISNMRADVLSST
-666 KAFNSHI
+666 FENHI
-673 PEFEIES
+673 PEYEIES
-680 NWKVEELKNTLQVDF
+680 NWKIDELINILESEF
-695 NLLFNLEEELDKC
+695 NLQFNLKAELENS

-713 EVLESLIQFA
+713 EVLNNLLNFA
-723 EKAYFKKR
+723 DEVYLEKRIKFP
-731 ANFSEVYSQL
+731 NVYSQL

-801 TRFLCRVEVKPEDEA
+801 TRFLCRVEVKPEDEQ
-816 EIKNMKTRE
+816 EIEKMKSRE
-825 VLEKTQTIH
+825 VLEKTKTVH
-834 DNSPSAFIENSVS
+834 ENSPSAFMDNSMS
-847 NKQDNNSSTPAE
+847 NQETSKSDQPTE

-868 AKANRKKNK
+868 AKANRKNK
-877 R
+877 KR

>member
-1 MSFLSF
+1 MSLLSYF
-7 LFGNKDK
+7 FGNKDK
-14 RILRQ
+14 RILKSFSK
-19 TNDLVASINLLE
+19 DVKVINNLE
-31 KKFEEL
+31 EEFSSL
-37 DSEEL
+37 SDDELRNKTLEFKEDL
-42 KNTTQRLK
+42 KN
-50 NNLADGK
+50 GK
-57 KLDDLIPEAFAAV
+57 TLEDIKPYAFAAV

-75 RYLGLR
+75 RNIGLR
-81 HYDCQL
+81 HFDCQL
-87 IGGVVLN
+87 IGGGILN
-94 KGMIAEMA
+94 EGLIAEMA

-120 TEKSVIVVTAN
+120 TERSVIVVTAN
-131 EYLAKRDAAWMEP
+131 EYLAKRDAEWMKP
-144 IFQGLGMQVGFVTP
+144 IFSGLDMTVGHITP
-158 ELNHIEKKENYAKDI
+158 DLDGSQKKENYKKDI

-198 QKDPFFVVVDEV
+198 QRDPYFVVVDEV

-217 ARTPLII
+217 ARTPLVI

-232 PLYKKLKPIVKNLFE
+232 PLYKKLRPILSTLQE
-247 EEFDPEKEEIIKAGD
+247 EELIDAESDEPIGAGD
-262 FTVDLQSRS
+262 YIVDLQSRS
-271 IEITENGH
+271 IDITENGH
-279 EKIEEFLRQ
+279 EKIESYLKDNNLLEKSL
-288 NSMLADSVSLY
+288 SLY

-306 LNMVQALIRAE
+306 LNMVQALLRAE
-317 ILFEKNTDYIVQN
+317 VLFEKNTDYIVQN
-330 SKVILIDTNSGRAMP
+330 GQVVLIDSNSGRAMP

-361 GLEIQVES
+361 RLEIQVES

-396 EAREFDEIYELEAVS
+396 EAREFEEIYGLSSIS
-411 IPTNLPMIRENKNDK
+411 IPTNLPMIRDDKNDK
-426 IYLTEEEKNEAIISE
+426 IYLTEEEKYEAIINDISE
-441 IQTYYERGNP
+441 YHQKGNP

-463 ILSKKLESLN
+463 LLSNKLNQQN

-488 EIISQAGKIKAVTIA
+488 EIISQAGKMGAVTIA

-515 GGFPE
+515 GGLPE
-520 SEKARKEVVEL
+520 NTENRKQVVES
-531 GGLHVIGTERHES
+531 GGLHVVGTERHES

-559 DPGSSQFFMS
+559 DPGSSQFFLS

-579 PERMKALMQSFG
+579 PERMKSLMQSFG
-591 GMEKGESIE
+591 GMKKGESIE

-640 YQQRKEILEDHDLN
+640 YKQRKEILEDTELK
-654 DLIATMREDVLV
+654 DLILSMREEVLSKV
-666 KAFNSHI
+666 FELHV
-673 PEFEIES
+673 PEYEIEV
-680 NWKVEELKNTLQVDF
+680 NWQTEGLTELLLNDF
-695 NLLFNLEEELDKC
+695 NLNFDIKNKLQDNESEPIRVLDELLIFANDSYEEK
-708 ESNTQ
+708 
-713 EVLESLIQFA
+713 V
-723 EKAYFKKR
+723 K
-731 ANFSEVYSQL
+731 NFPDVYSQL

-757 INQLDSLRQNIGFR
+757 INQLDYLRQNIGFR

-801 TRFLCRVEVKPEDEA
+801 TKFLCKVEVKPEDEE
-816 EIKNMKTRE
+816 EINKMGNKKIMNETKSSHE
-825 VLEKTQTIH
+825 
-834 DNSPSAFIENSVS
+834 NSPSAFSS
-847 NKQDNNSSTPAE
+847 NNLSKGETKSIPQE
-859 GNRRLRRLQ
+859 GNRRQRRLQ
-868 AKANRKKNK
+868 AKAKRNK
-877 R
+877 RKR

>member
-1 MSFLSF
+1 MSLLSYF
-7 LFGNKDK
+7 FGNKDK
-14 RILRQ
+14 RILKSFSK
-19 TNDLVASINLLE
+19 DVKAINNLE
-31 KKFEEL
+31 EEFSSL
-37 DSEEL
+37 SDDELRNKTLEFKEDL
-42 KNTTQRLK
+42 KNGK
-50 NNLADGK
+50 NLEDIK
-57 KLDDLIPEAFAAV
+57 PYAFAAV

-75 RYLGLR
+75 RNIGLR
-81 HYDCQL
+81 HFDCQL
-87 IGGVVLN
+87 IGGGILN
-94 KGMIAEMA
+94 EGLIAEMA

-120 TEKSVIVVTAN
+120 TERSVIVVTAN
-131 EYLAKRDAAWMEP
+131 EYLAKRDAEWMKP
-144 IFQGLGMQVGFVTP
+144 IFSGLDMTVGHITP
-158 ELNHIEKKENYAKDI
+158 DLDGSKKKENYKKDI

-198 QKDPFFVVVDEV
+198 QRDPYFVVVDEV

-217 ARTPLII
+217 ARTPLVI

-232 PLYKKLKPIVKNLFE
+232 PLYKKLRPILSTLQE
-247 EEFDPEKEEIIKAGD
+247 EELIDAESDEPIGAGD
-262 FTVDLQSRS
+262 YIVDLQSRS
-271 IEITENGH
+271 IDITENGH
-279 EKIEEFLRQ
+279 EKIESYLKDNNLLEKSL
-288 NSMLADSVSLY
+288 SLY

-306 LNMVQALIRAE
+306 LNMVQALLRAE
-317 ILFEKNTDYIVQN
+317 VLFEKNTDYIVQN
-330 SKVILIDTNSGRAMP
+330 GQVVLIDSNSGRAMP

-361 GLEIQVES
+361 RLEIQVES

-396 EAREFDEIYELEAVS
+396 EAREFEEIYGLSSIS
-411 IPTNLPMIRENKNDK
+411 IPTNLPMIRDDKNDK
-426 IYLTEEEKNEAIISE
+426 IYLTEEEKYEAIINDISE
-441 IQTYYERGNP
+441 YHQKGNP

-463 ILSKKLESLN
+463 LLSNKLNQQN

-488 EIISQAGKIKAVTIA
+488 EIISQAGKMGAVTIA

-515 GGFPE
+515 GGLPE
-520 SEKARKEVVEL
+520 NTENRKQVVES
-531 GGLHVIGTERHES
+531 GGLHVVGTERHES

-559 DPGSSQFFMS
+559 DPGSSQFFLS

-579 PERMKALMQSFG
+579 PERMKSLMQSFG
-591 GMEKGESIE
+591 GMKKGESIE

-640 YQQRKEILEDHDLN
+640 YKQRKEILEDTELK
-654 DLIATMREDVLV
+654 DLILSMREEVLSKV
-666 KAFNSHI
+666 FELHV
-673 PEFEIES
+673 PEYEIEV
-680 NWKVEELKNTLQVDF
+680 NWQTEGLTELLLNDF
-695 NLLFNLEEELDKC
+695 NLNFDIKNKLQDNESEPTKVLDELLIFANDSYEEK
-708 ESNTQ
+708 
-713 EVLESLIQFA
+713 V
-723 EKAYFKKR
+723 K
-731 ANFSEVYSQL
+731 NFPEVYSQL

-757 INQLDSLRQNIGFR
+757 INQLDYLRQNIGFR

-801 TRFLCRVEVKPEDEA
+801 TKFLCKVEVKPEDEE
-816 EIKNMKTRE
+816 EINKMGNKKIMNETKSSHE
-825 VLEKTQTIH
+825 
-834 DNSPSAFIENSVS
+834 NSPSAFSS
-847 NKQDNNSSTPAE
+847 NNLSKDETKSIPQE
-859 GNRRLRRLQ
+859 GNRRQRRLQ
-868 AKANRKKNK
+868 AKAKRNK
-877 R
+877 RKR

>member
-1 MSFLSF
+1 MSLLSYF
-7 LFGNKDK
+7 FGNKDK
-14 RILRQ
+14 RILKSFSK
-19 TNDLVASINLLE
+19 DIKAINNLE
-31 KKFEEL
+31 EEFSSL
-37 DSEEL
+37 SDDELRNKTLEFKEDL
-42 KNTTQRLK
+42 KN
-50 NNLADGK
+50 GK
-57 KLDDLIPEAFAAV
+57 SLEDIKPYAFAAV

-75 RYLGLR
+75 RNIGLR
-81 HYDCQL
+81 HFDCQL
-87 IGGVVLN
+87 IGGGILN
-94 KGMIAEMA
+94 EGLIAEMA

-120 TEKSVIVVTAN
+120 TERSVIVVTAN
-131 EYLAKRDAAWMEP
+131 EYLAKRDAEWMKP
-144 IFQGLGMQVGFVTP
+144 IFSGLDMTVGHITP
-158 ELNHIEKKENYAKDI
+158 DLDGSKKKENYKKDI

-198 QKDPFFVVVDEV
+198 QRDPYFVVVDEV

-217 ARTPLII
+217 ARTPLVI

-232 PLYKKLKPIVKNLFE
+232 PLYKKLRPILSTLQE
-247 EEFDPEKEEIIKAGD
+247 EELIDAESDEPIGTGD
-262 FTVDLQSRS
+262 YIVDLQSRS
-271 IEITENGH
+271 IDITENGH
-279 EKIEEFLRQ
+279 EKIESYLKDNNLLEKSL
-288 NSMLADSVSLY
+288 SLY

-306 LNMVQALIRAE
+306 LNMVQALLRAE
-317 ILFEKNTDYIVQN
+317 VLFEKNTDYIVQN
-330 SKVILIDTNSGRAMP
+330 GQVVLIDSNSGRAMP

-361 GLEIQVES
+361 RLEIQVES

-396 EAREFDEIYELEAVS
+396 EAREFEEIYGLSSIS
-411 IPTNLPMIRENKNDK
+411 IPTNLPMIRDDKNDK
-426 IYLTEEEKNEAIISE
+426 IYLTEEEKYEAIINDISE
-441 IQTYYERGNP
+441 YHQKGNP

-463 ILSKKLESLN
+463 LLSNKLNQQN

-488 EIISQAGKIKAVTIA
+488 EIISQAGKMGAVTIA

-515 GGFPE
+515 GGLPE
-520 SEKARKEVVEL
+520 NTENRKQVVES
-531 GGLHVIGTERHES
+531 GGLHVVGTERHES

-559 DPGSSQFFMS
+559 DPGSSQFFLS

-579 PERMKALMQSFG
+579 PERMKSLMQSFG
-591 GMEKGESIE
+591 GMKKGESIE

-640 YQQRKEILEDHDLN
+640 YKQRKEILEDTELK
-654 DLIATMREDVLV
+654 DLILSMREEVLSKV
-666 KAFNSHI
+666 FELHV
-673 PEFEIES
+673 PEYEIEV
-680 NWKVEELKNTLQVDF
+680 NWQTEGLTELLLNDF
-695 NLLFNLEEELDKC
+695 NLNFDIKNKLQDNESEPIRVLDELLIFANDSYEEK
-708 ESNTQ
+708 
-713 EVLESLIQFA
+713 V
-723 EKAYFKKR
+723 K
-731 ANFSEVYSQL
+731 NFPDVYSQL

-757 INQLDSLRQNIGFR
+757 INQLDYLRQNIGFR

-801 TRFLCRVEVKPEDEA
+801 TKFLCKVEVKPEDEE
-816 EIKNMKTRE
+816 EINKMGNKKIMNETKSSHE
-825 VLEKTQTIH
+825 
-834 DNSPSAFIENSVS
+834 NSPSAFSS
-847 NKQDNNSSTPAE
+847 NNLSKDETKSIPQE
-859 GNRRLRRLQ
+859 GNRRQRRLQ
-868 AKANRKKNK
+868 AKAKRNK
-877 R
+877 RKR

>member
-1 MSFLSF
+1 MSILSF

-14 RILRQ
+14 RVLRKLGSVVNSI
-19 TNDLVASINLLE
+19 NDLEQN
-31 KKFEEL
+31 F
-37 DSEEL
+37 DSFTDEEL
-42 KNTTQRLK
+42 KNTTSKLKERLSEGS
-50 NNLADGK
+50 NLEE
-57 KLDDLIPEAFAAV
+57 LMPEAFAAV

-75 RYLGLR
+75 RFLGLR

-87 IGGVVLN
+87 IGGAILN
-94 KGMIAEMA
+94 EGMIAEMA

-120 TEKSVIVVTAN
+120 TGKSVIVVTAN
-131 EYLAKRDAAWMEP
+131 EYLAKRDANWMAP
-144 IFQGLGMQVGFVTP
+144 IFEGLGMNVGYITP
-158 ELNHIEKKENYAKDI
+158 ELNPLEKKENYAKDV

-198 QKDPFFVVVDEV
+198 QRDPYFVVVDEV

-232 PLYKKLKPIVKNLFE
+232 PLYRKLKPVVKSLTE
-247 EEFDPEKEEIIKAGD
+247 EEFDFEKEEVVKAGD
-262 FTVDLQSRS
+262 FTIDLQSRS

-279 EKIEEFLRQ
+279 EKIENYLKQ
-288 NSMLADSVSLY
+288 NNLLEDSVSLY

-306 LNMVQALIRAE
+306 LNMVQALVRAE
-317 ILFEKNTDYIVQN
+317 TLFEKNTDYIVQN
-330 SKVILIDTNSGRAMP
+330 GKVILIDTNSGRAMP

-361 GLEIQVES
+361 NLDIQVES

-396 EAREFDEIYELEAVS
+396 EAREFDEIYSLEAIS
-411 IPTNLPMIRENKNDK
+411 IPTNLPMVREDKNDK
-426 IYLTEEEKNEAIISE
+426 IYLTEEEKNDAIIDE
-441 IQTYYERGNP
+441 IKTYHEKGNP

-463 ILSKKLESLN
+463 VLSKKLDALN

-488 EIISQAGKIKAVTIA
+488 EIISQAGKEKAVTIA

-520 SEKARKEVVEL
+520 SETARKEIVEL

-559 DPGSSQFFMS
+559 DPGSSQFFLS

-579 PERMKALMQSFG
+579 PDRMKALMQSFG
-591 GMEKGESIE
+591 GMKKGESIE

-619 FDMRKRILEFD
+619 FDIRKRILEFD

-640 YQQRKEILEDHDLN
+640 YKQRKEILEDKDLD
-654 DLIATMREDVLV
+654 DLISNMRADVLSST
-666 KAFNSHI
+666 FELHI
-673 PEFEIES
+673 PEYEIET
-680 NWKVEELKNTLQVDF
+680 NWKVDELTNILESEF
-695 NLLFNLEEELDKC
+695 NLQFNLKAELENA
-708 ESNTQ
+708 ESSTQ
-713 EVLESLIQFA
+713 EVLDKLLDFA
-723 EKAYFKKR
+723 DEIYLEKRNKFP
-731 ANFSEVYSQL
+731 NVYSQL

-801 TRFLCRVEVKPEDEA
+801 TRFLCRVEVKPEDEQ
-816 EIKNMKTRE
+816 EIEKMKSRE
-825 VLEKTQTIH
+825 VLEKTKTVH
-834 DNSPSAFIENSVS
+834 ENSPSAFMDNSGS
-847 NKQDNNSSTPAE
+847 NQQASNNDQPVE

-868 AKANRKKNK
+868 AKANRKKKK

>member
-1 MSFLSF
+1 MSLLSYF
-7 LFGNKDK
+7 FGNKDK
-14 RILRQ
+14 RILKSFSK
-19 TNDLVASINLLE
+19 DVKVINNLE
-31 KKFEEL
+31 EEFSSL
-37 DSEEL
+37 SDDELRNKTLEFKEDL
-42 KNTTQRLK
+42 KNGK
-50 NNLADGK
+50 NLEDIK
-57 KLDDLIPEAFAAV
+57 PYAFAAV

-75 RYLGLR
+75 RNIGLR
-81 HYDCQL
+81 HFDCQL
-87 IGGVVLN
+87 IGGGILN
-94 KGMIAEMA
+94 EGLIAEMA

-120 TEKSVIVVTAN
+120 TERSVIVVTAN
-131 EYLAKRDAAWMEP
+131 EYLAKRDAEWMKP
-144 IFQGLGMQVGFVTP
+144 IFSGLDMTVGHITP
-158 ELNHIEKKENYAKDI
+158 DLDGSKKKENYKKDI

-198 QKDPFFVVVDEV
+198 QRDPYFVVVDEV

-217 ARTPLII
+217 ARTPLVI

-232 PLYKKLKPIVKNLFE
+232 PLYKKLRPILSTLQE
-247 EEFDPEKEEIIKAGD
+247 EELIDAESDEPIGAGD
-262 FTVDLQSRS
+262 YIVDLQSRS
-271 IEITENGH
+271 IDITENGH
-279 EKIEEFLRQ
+279 EKIESYLKDNNLLEKSL
-288 NSMLADSVSLY
+288 SLY

-306 LNMVQALIRAE
+306 LNMVQALLRAE
-317 ILFEKNTDYIVQN
+317 VLFEKNTDYIVQN
-330 SKVILIDTNSGRAMP
+330 GQVVLIDSNSGRAMP

-361 GLEIQVES
+361 RLEIQVES

-396 EAREFDEIYELEAVS
+396 EAREFEEIYGLSSIS
-411 IPTNLPMIRENKNDK
+411 IPTNLPMIRDDKNDK
-426 IYLTEEEKNEAIISE
+426 IYLTEEEKYEAIINDISE
-441 IQTYYERGNP
+441 YHQKGNP

-463 ILSKKLESLN
+463 LLSNKLNQQN

-488 EIISQAGKIKAVTIA
+488 EIISQAGKMGAVTIA

-515 GGFPE
+515 GGLPE
-520 SEKARKEVVEL
+520 NTENRKQVVES
-531 GGLHVIGTERHES
+531 GGLHVVGTERHES

-559 DPGSSQFFMS
+559 DPGSSQFFLS

-579 PERMKALMQSFG
+579 PERMKSLMQSFG
-591 GMEKGESIE
+591 GMKKGESIE

-640 YQQRKEILEDHDLN
+640 YKQRKEILEDTELK
-654 DLIATMREDVLV
+654 DLILSMREEVLSKV
-666 KAFNSHI
+666 FELHV
-673 PEFEIES
+673 PEYEIEV
-680 NWKVEELKNTLQVDF
+680 NWQTEGLTELLLNDF
-695 NLLFNLEEELDKC
+695 NLNFDIKNKLQDNESEPIRVLDELLIFANDSYEEK
-708 ESNTQ
+708 
-713 EVLESLIQFA
+713 V
-723 EKAYFKKR
+723 K
-731 ANFSEVYSQL
+731 NFPDVYSQL

-757 INQLDSLRQNIGFR
+757 INQLDYLRQNIGFR

-801 TRFLCRVEVKPEDEA
+801 TKFLCKVEVKPEDEE
-816 EIKNMKTRE
+816 EINKMGNKKIMNETKSSHE
-825 VLEKTQTIH
+825 
-834 DNSPSAFIENSVS
+834 NSPSAFSS
-847 NKQDNNSSTPAE
+847 NNLSKGETKSIPQE
-859 GNRRLRRLQ
+859 GNRRQRRLQ
-868 AKANRKKNK
+868 AKAKRNK
-877 R
+877 RKR

>member
-1 MSFLSF
+1 MSLLSYF
-7 LFGNKDK
+7 FGNKDK
-14 RILRQ
+14 RILKSFSK
-19 TNDLVASINLLE
+19 DVKAINNLE
-31 KKFEEL
+31 EEFSSL
-37 DSEEL
+37 SDDELRNKTLEFKEDL
-42 KNTTQRLK
+42 KN
-50 NNLADGK
+50 GK
-57 KLDDLIPEAFAAV
+57 TLEDIKPYAFAAV

-75 RYLGLR
+75 RNIGLR
-81 HYDCQL
+81 HFDCQL
-87 IGGVVLN
+87 IGGGILN
-94 KGMIAEMA
+94 EGLIAEMA

-120 TEKSVIVVTAN
+120 TERSVIVVTAN
-131 EYLAKRDAAWMEP
+131 EYLAKRDAEWMKP
-144 IFQGLGMQVGFVTP
+144 IFSGLDMTVGHITP
-158 ELNHIEKKENYAKDI
+158 DLDGSQKKENYKKDI

-198 QKDPFFVVVDEV
+198 QRDPYFVVVDEV

-217 ARTPLII
+217 ARTPLVI

-232 PLYKKLKPIVKNLFE
+232 PLYKKLRPILSTLQE
-247 EEFDPEKEEIIKAGD
+247 EELIDAESDEPIGAGD
-262 FTVDLQSRS
+262 YIVDLQSRS
-271 IEITENGH
+271 IDITENGH
-279 EKIEEFLRQ
+279 EKIESYLKDNNLLEKSL
-288 NSMLADSVSLY
+288 SLY

-306 LNMVQALIRAE
+306 LNMVQALLRAE
-317 ILFEKNTDYIVQN
+317 VLFEKNTDYIVQN
-330 SKVILIDTNSGRAMP
+330 GQVVLIDSNSGRAMP

-361 GLEIQVES
+361 RLEIQVES

-396 EAREFDEIYELEAVS
+396 EAREFEEIYGLSSIS
-411 IPTNLPMIRENKNDK
+411 IPTNLPMIRDDKNDK
-426 IYLTEEEKNEAIISE
+426 IYLTEEEKYEAIINDISE
-441 IQTYYERGNP
+441 YHQKGNP

-463 ILSKKLESLN
+463 LLSNKLNQQN

-488 EIISQAGKIKAVTIA
+488 EIISQAGKMGAVTIA

-515 GGFPE
+515 GGLPE
-520 SEKARKEVVEL
+520 NTENRKQVVES
-531 GGLHVIGTERHES
+531 GGLHVVGTERHES

-559 DPGSSQFFMS
+559 DPGSSQFFLS

-579 PERMKALMQSFG
+579 PERMKSLMQSFG
-591 GMEKGESIE
+591 GMKKGESIE

-640 YQQRKEILEDHDLN
+640 YKQRKEILEDTELK
-654 DLIATMREDVLV
+654 DLILSMREEVLSKV
-666 KAFNSHI
+666 FELHV
-673 PEFEIES
+673 PEYEIEV
-680 NWKVEELKNTLQVDF
+680 NWQTEGLTELLLNDF
-695 NLLFNLEEELDKC
+695 NLNFDIKNKLQDNESEPIRVLDELLIFANDSYEEK
-708 ESNTQ
+708 
-713 EVLESLIQFA
+713 V
-723 EKAYFKKR
+723 K
-731 ANFSEVYSQL
+731 NFPDVYSQL

-757 INQLDSLRQNIGFR
+757 INQLDYLRQNIGFR

-801 TRFLCRVEVKPEDEA
+801 TKFLCKVEVKPEDEE
-816 EIKNMKTRE
+816 EINKMGNKKIMNETKSSHE
-825 VLEKTQTIH
+825 
-834 DNSPSAFIENSVS
+834 NSPSAFSS
-847 NKQDNNSSTPAE
+847 NNLSKGETKSIPQE
-859 GNRRLRRLQ
+859 GNRRQRRLQ
-868 AKANRKKNK
+868 AKAKRNK
-877 R
+877 RKR